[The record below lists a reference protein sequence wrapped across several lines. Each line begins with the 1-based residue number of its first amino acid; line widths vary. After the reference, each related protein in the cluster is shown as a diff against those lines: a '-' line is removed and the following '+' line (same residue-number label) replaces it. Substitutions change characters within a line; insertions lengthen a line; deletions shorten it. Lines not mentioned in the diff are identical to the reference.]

1 MIVLIGVANAG
12 QMFSRIETDQKLLK
26 AVLKRLM
33 IVLRSKFFFVIALAT
48 LSNLSFSQI
57 DQSKGSFEDKF
68 RQLDEVFP
76 SPNLNRPP
84 TGEPGPSYWQQRAD
98 YKIKI
103 KLDELNRS
111 VQGSEVITYKN
122 NSPLKL
128 NYVWLQL
135 DQNIFDKDSINNLT
149 RPWWGGNESIDFST
163 LRRQNFMDNFD
174 GGFQELSIKINGKEA
189 QVNLVGTH
197 VRINLDAPLNSGE
210 SIELEIDWAYALV
223 EENAV
228 RARNGY
234 ESFEDGND
242 IFLLAQWYP
251 RITVFSD
258 YEGWHNKEFIGNGE
272 FTLEFGDFEV
282 DITVPADHI
291 VAATGTLQNQDDVLN
306 SIQKRRM
313 KKAEKSSKPIF
324 IVTPDEAFDNEL
336 EKSTEYKTW
345 SFKAE
350 NVRDFAWAS
359 SRKFIWD
366 AAGYKQNSEENP
378 LVMAMSFQNSKENP
392 LVMAMSFYPNE
403 GEPLWSKY
411 STEAVMHTMEVYSK
425 YSFDYPYPTAQSVN
439 GPVGGMEYPMITFN
453 GPRTELE
460 DDGSRTYSRSEK
472 EFLIGVV
479 IHEIGHIYFP
489 MIVNSDERQWTW
501 MDEGL
506 NTFLQYLAEQ
516 EWNINYRSDRGEPRW
531 ITDYMSSSNQVPIMT
546 NSESLLQFGN
556 NSYAK
561 PATALVVLRE
571 TILGRELF
579 DQAFREYSQRWK
591 FKRPT
596 PYDFFR
602 TMEEASGVD
611 LDWFWRGWFYSTDH
625 VDIALDNIH
634 IASLDTLDPQIDLAK
649 DRIDFQKEPE
659 ILHDN
664 RNEAAGIV
672 TRVKSRPELL
682 DVYDEY
688 DEFTPSDREMRDY
701 EEILDDLYDRNDSD
715 PEWKKKALVE
725 ALAKEEDYYIFEFT
739 NKGGLIMPIPLEL
752 TYENGEK
759 ELIRIPVEIWR
770 KNPNRTLWLK
780 RSKVKITQAV
790 IDPYWEIGDTEI
802 ENNYYPTRLIP
813 ARLKPRASRSNP
825 KNLMQDLLNRN
836 KKITSHN

>member
-1 MIVLIGVANAG
+1 MMKI
-12 QMFSRIETDQKLLK
+12 K
-26 AVLKRLM
+26 
-33 IVLRSKFFFVIALAT
+33 SKFFLFFIFAGFT
-48 LSNLSFSQI
+48 NLSFAAI

-76 SPNLNRPP
+76 SPNLSRPA
-84 TGEPGPSYWQQRAD
+84 TGEPGPMYWQQRAD
-98 YKIKI
+98 YKIQI
-103 KLDELNRS
+103 KLNEDTRS
-111 VQGSEVITYKN
+111 VEGSETITYTN
-122 NSPLKL
+122 NSPLTLK
-128 NYVWLQL
+128 YIWLQL
-135 DQNIFDKDSINNLT
+135 DQNIFAKESINNLT
-149 RPWWGGNESIDFST
+149 RPWGGGDSSVDFST
-163 LRRQNFMDNFD
+163 LRRQNFMDKFE
-174 GGFQELSIKINGKEA
+174 GGFQELSIKINNKSPDT
-189 QVNLVGTH
+189 NLVGTH
-197 VRINLDAPLNSGE
+197 VRINLEQPLKPGE
-210 SIELEIDWAYALV
+210 STSLDIEWAYALV

-234 ESFEDGND
+234 ETFEDGND
-242 IFLLAQWYP
+242 IFLMAQWYP
-251 RITVFSD
+251 RVTVFSD

-282 DITVPADHI
+282 DISVPSDH
-291 VAATGTLQNQDDVLN
+291 VVSATGVLLNENDVL
-306 SIQKRRM
+306 SPIQKKRM
-313 KKAEKSSKPIF
+313 KQARKSEKPIF
-324 IVTPDEAFDNEL
+324 IITPDEAYDNEL
-336 EKSTEYKTW
+336 EKSTDYKTW
-345 SFKAE
+345 SFRAE

-366 AAGYKQNSEENP
+366 AAGYKQD
-378 LVMAMSFQNSKENP
+378 SKENP
-392 LVMAMSFYPNE
+392 LVMAMSFYPKE

-411 STEAVMHTMEVYSK
+411 STEAVMHTMKVYSK

-460 DDGSRTYSRSEK
+460 DDGTRTYSRSEK

-479 IHEIGHIYFP
+479 IHEVGHIYYP

-506 NTFLQYLAEQ
+506 NTFVQYLAEQ
-516 EWNINYRSDRGEPRW
+516 EWDINYRSDRGEPRW
-531 ITDYMSSSNQVPIMT
+531 MTEFMSSSYQVPIMT

-556 NSYAK
+556 NAYGK

-579 DQAFREYSQRWK
+579 DQAFREYSVRWK

-625 VDIALDNIH
+625 VDIALNNIH
-634 IASLDTLDPQIDLAK
+634 LASLDTLDPQINLAK
-649 DRIDFQKEPE
+649 DRVDFENEPL
-659 ILHDN
+659 ILHDQ
-664 RNEAAGIV
+664 RNEAAKIE
-672 TRVKSRPELL
+672 TRVTERPELL
-682 DVYDEY
+682 DIYNEY
-688 DEFTPSDREMRDY
+688 DEFTPSDREMGDSK
-701 EEILDDLYDRNDSD
+701 EILEDLYDKNDSD

-725 ALAKEEDYYIFEFT
+725 AIEKDEGYYIFEFS
-739 NKGGLIMPIPLEL
+739 NKGGLVMPIPLEI
-752 TYENGEK
+752 TYEDGTK

-770 KNPNRTLWLK
+770 KNSKKTKWLK
-780 RSKVKITQAV
+780 RSKLKITQAV
-790 IDPYWEIGDTEI
+790 IDPYWEIGDTQI

-825 KNLMQDLLNRN
+825 KNLMQDLLKRN
-836 KKITSHN
+836 QEISSHN

>member
-1 MIVLIGVANAG
+1 MA
-12 QMFSRIETDQKLLK
+12 QKLLK
-26 AVLKRLM
+26 ERLKKLM
-33 IVLRSKFFFVIALAT
+33 IKAINKIFISIFL
-48 LSNLSFSQI
+48 LSFIQLSSAEI
-57 DQSKGSFEDKF
+57 DQSKGLFEDKF
-68 RQLDEVFP
+68 RQLDESFP
-76 SPNLNRPP
+76 SPNLSRPA
-84 TGEPGPSYWQQRAD
+84 TGEPGPDYWQQRAD

-103 KLDELNRS
+103 KLDETSRS
-111 VQGSEVITYKN
+111 VSGTETIKYTN
-122 NSPLKL
+122 NSPLTL
-128 NYVWLQL
+128 NYIWIQL
-135 DQNIFDKDSINNLT
+135 DQNIFKQDSINNLT
-149 RPWWGGNESIDFST
+149 RPWWGENKSVDFST
-163 LRRQNFMDNFD
+163 LRRQNFMDNFN
-174 GGFQELSIKINGKEA
+174 GGFRDLSFKINNKVA
-189 QVNLVGTH
+189 QTFLVGTH
-197 VRINLDAPLNSGE
+197 IRLNLEKPLKPKESTEINISW
-210 SIELEIDWAYALV
+210 SYALV

-234 ESFEDGND
+234 ESFADGND

-251 RITVFSD
+251 RVTVFSD

-272 FTLEFGDFEV
+272 FTLEFGNYEV
-282 DITVPADHI
+282 EITVPSDHV
-291 VAATGTLQNQDDVLN
+291 VAATGVLINDNDVL
-306 SIQKRRM
+306 SATQKKRM
-313 KKAEKSSKPIF
+313 LKAKKSEKPIF
-324 IVTPDEAFDNEL
+324 IITPEEALKNEL
-336 EKSTEYKTW
+336 EKNTQTKTW
-345 SFKAE
+345 IFKAD
-350 NVRDFAWAS
+350 NVRDFAWTS

-366 AAGYKQNSEENP
+366 AAGFRQD
-378 LVMAMSFQNSKENP
+378 SKDNP

-411 STEAVMHTMEVYSK
+411 STEAVMHTMKVYSK
-425 YSFDYPYPTAQSVN
+425 YSFDYPYPTAQSIN

-460 DDGSRTYSRSEK
+460 EDGTRTYSRSEK

-506 NTFLQYLAEQ
+506 NTFIQYLAEK
-516 EWNINYRSDRGEPRW
+516 EWDINYRSDRGEPRW
-531 ITDYMSSSNQVPIMT
+531 ITDFMSSRNQVPIMT

-556 NSYAK
+556 NAYAK

-579 DQAFREYSQRWK
+579 DQAFKEYANRWK

-602 TMEEASGVD
+602 TMEESSGVD

-625 VDIALDNIH
+625 VDISLNNIH
-634 IASLDTLDPQIDLAK
+634 IATLDTLDPQVDLTK
-649 DRIDFQKEPE
+649 DRIDLKNEPI
-659 ILHDN
+659 ILHDQ
-664 RNEAAGIV
+664 RNETAEIE
-672 TRVKSRPELL
+672 TRVVVRPELL
-682 DVYDEY
+682 DIYDQY

-701 EEILDDLYDRNDSD
+701 KEILDDLYDKNDSD

-725 ALAKEEDYYIFEFT
+725 ALGKEEDYYIFEFS
-739 NKGGLIMPIPLEL
+739 NEGGLIMPIPLEI
-752 TYENGEK
+752 TYEDGNK

-770 KNPNRTLWLK
+770 KNPRKTKWLK
-780 RSKVKITQAV
+780 RSKIKITQAI
-790 IDPYWEIGDTEI
+790 IDPFWEIGDTEI

-825 KNLMQDLLNRN
+825 KNLMQDLLKRN
-836 KKITSHN
+836 QSLSSHN

>member
-1 MIVLIGVANAG
+1 MMKI
-12 QMFSRIETDQKLLK
+12 
-26 AVLKRLM
+26 
-33 IVLRSKFFFVIALAT
+33 RSKFFLFLVFAGFT
-48 LSNLSFSQI
+48 NLSFAAI

-76 SPNLNRPP
+76 SPNLSRPA
-84 TGEPGPSYWQQRAD
+84 TGEPGPMYWQQRAD

-103 KLDELNRS
+103 KLNEDTRS
-111 VQGSEVITYKN
+111 VEGSETITYTN
-122 NSPLKL
+122 NSPLTLK
-128 NYVWLQL
+128 YIWLQL
-135 DQNIFDKDSINNLT
+135 DQNIFAKESINNLT
-149 RPWWGGNESIDFST
+149 RPWGGGDSSVDFST
-163 LRRQNFMDNFD
+163 LRRQNFMDKFE
-174 GGFQELSIKINGKEA
+174 GGFQELSIKINNKSA
-189 QVNLVGTH
+189 DTNLVGTH
-197 VRINLDAPLNSGE
+197 VRINLDQPLKPGE
-210 SIELEIDWAYALV
+210 STSLDIEWAYALV

-234 ESFEDGND
+234 ETFEDGND
-242 IFLLAQWYP
+242 IFLMAQWYP
-251 RITVFSD
+251 RVTVFSD

-282 DITVPADHI
+282 DISVPSDH
-291 VAATGTLQNQDDVLN
+291 VVSATGVLLNENDVLN
-306 SIQKRRM
+306 PIQKKRM
-313 KKAEKSSKPIF
+313 KQARKSEKPMF
-324 IVTPDEAFDNEL
+324 IITPDEAYDNEL
-336 EKSTEYKTW
+336 EKSTDYKTW

-366 AAGYKQNSEENP
+366 AAGYKQD
-378 LVMAMSFQNSKENP
+378 SKENP
-392 LVMAMSFYPNE
+392 LVMAMSFYPKE

-411 STEAVMHTMEVYSK
+411 STEAVMHTMKVYSK

-460 DDGSRTYSRSEK
+460 DDGTRTYSRSEK

-479 IHEIGHIYFP
+479 IHEVGHIYYP

-506 NTFLQYLAEQ
+506 NTFVQYLAEQ
-516 EWNINYRSDRGEPRW
+516 EWDINYRSDRGEPRW
-531 ITDYMSSSNQVPIMT
+531 MTEFMSSTYQVPIMT

-556 NSYAK
+556 NAYGK

-579 DQAFREYSQRWK
+579 DQAFREYSVRWK

-625 VDIALDNIH
+625 VDIALNNIH
-634 IASLDTLDPQIDLAK
+634 LASLDTLDPQVNLAK
-649 DRIDFQKEPE
+649 DRVDFENEPL
-659 ILHDN
+659 ILHDQ
-664 RNEAAGIV
+664 RNEAAKIE
-672 TRVKSRPELL
+672 TRVTERPELL
-682 DVYDEY
+682 DIYNEY
-688 DEFTPSDREMRDY
+688 DEFTPSDREMRDSK
-701 EEILDDLYDRNDSD
+701 EILDDLYDKNDSD

-725 ALAKEEDYYIFEFT
+725 AIEKDEGYYIFEFS
-739 NKGGLIMPIPLEL
+739 NKGGLVMPIPLEI
-752 TYENGEK
+752 TYEDGTK

-770 KNPNRTLWLK
+770 KNSKKTKWLK
-780 RSKVKITQAV
+780 RSKLKITQAV
-790 IDPYWEIGDTEI
+790 IDPYWEIGDTQI

-825 KNLMQDLLNRN
+825 KNLMQDLLKRN
-836 KKITSHN
+836 QVISSHN

>member
-1 MIVLIGVANAG
+1 MMKI
-12 QMFSRIETDQKLLK
+12 K
-26 AVLKRLM
+26 
-33 IVLRSKFFFVIALAT
+33 SKFFLFFIFAGFT
-48 LSNLSFSQI
+48 NLSFAAI

-76 SPNLNRPP
+76 SPNLSRPA
-84 TGEPGPSYWQQRAD
+84 TGEPGPMYWQQRAD
-98 YKIKI
+98 YKIQI
-103 KLDELNRS
+103 KLNEDTRS
-111 VQGSEVITYKN
+111 VEGSETITYTN
-122 NSPLKL
+122 NSPLTLK
-128 NYVWLQL
+128 YIWLQL
-135 DQNIFDKDSINNLT
+135 DQNIFAKESINNLT
-149 RPWWGGNESIDFST
+149 RPWGGGDSSVDFST
-163 LRRQNFMDNFD
+163 LRRQNFMDKFE
-174 GGFQELSIKINGKEA
+174 GGFQELSIKINNKSPDT
-189 QVNLVGTH
+189 NLVGTH
-197 VRINLDAPLNSGE
+197 IRINLEQPLKPGE
-210 SIELEIDWAYALV
+210 STSLDIEWAYALV

-234 ESFEDGND
+234 ETFEDGND
-242 IFLLAQWYP
+242 IFLMAQWYP
-251 RITVFSD
+251 RVTVFSD

-282 DITVPADHI
+282 DISVPSDH
-291 VAATGTLQNQDDVLN
+291 VVSATGVLLNESDVL
-306 SIQKRRM
+306 SPIQKKRM
-313 KKAEKSSKPIF
+313 RQARKSEKPMF
-324 IVTPDEAFDNEL
+324 IITPDEAYDNEL
-336 EKSTEYKTW
+336 EKSTDYKTW

-366 AAGYKQNSEENP
+366 AAGYKQD
-378 LVMAMSFQNSKENP
+378 SKENP
-392 LVMAMSFYPNE
+392 LVMAMSFYPKE

-411 STEAVMHTMEVYSK
+411 STEAVMHTMKVYSK

-460 DDGSRTYSRSEK
+460 DDGTRTYSRSEK

-479 IHEIGHIYFP
+479 IHEVGHIYYP

-506 NTFLQYLAEQ
+506 NTFVQYLAEQ
-516 EWNINYRSDRGEPRW
+516 EWDINYRSDRGEPRW
-531 ITDYMSSSNQVPIMT
+531 MTEFMSSSYQVPIMT

-556 NSYAK
+556 NAYGK

-579 DQAFREYSQRWK
+579 DQAFREYSVRWK

-625 VDIALDNIH
+625 VDIALNNIH
-634 IASLDTLDPQIDLAK
+634 LASLDTLDPQINLAK
-649 DRIDFQKEPE
+649 DRVDFENEPL
-659 ILHDN
+659 ILHDQ
-664 RNEAAGIV
+664 RNEAAKIE
-672 TRVKSRPELL
+672 TRVTERPELL
-682 DVYDEY
+682 DIYNEY
-688 DEFTPSDREMRDY
+688 DEFTPSDREMIDSK
-701 EEILDDLYDRNDSD
+701 EILDDLYDKNDSD

-725 ALAKEEDYYIFEFT
+725 AIEKDEGYYIFEFS
-739 NKGGLIMPIPLEL
+739 NKGGLVMPIPLEI
-752 TYENGEK
+752 TYEDGTK

-770 KNPNRTLWLK
+770 KNSKKTKWLK
-780 RSKVKITQAV
+780 RSKLKITQAV
-790 IDPYWEIGDTEI
+790 IDPYWEIGDTQI

-825 KNLMQDLLNRN
+825 KNLMQDLLKRN
-836 KKITSHN
+836 QVLSSHN

>member
-1 MIVLIGVANAG
+1 MMKI
-12 QMFSRIETDQKLLK
+12 K
-26 AVLKRLM
+26 
-33 IVLRSKFFFVIALAT
+33 SKFFLFFIFAGFT
-48 LSNLSFSQI
+48 NLSFAAI

-76 SPNLNRPP
+76 SPNLSRPA
-84 TGEPGPSYWQQRAD
+84 TGEPGPMYWQQRAD
-98 YKIKI
+98 YKIQI
-103 KLDELNRS
+103 KLNEDTRS
-111 VQGSEVITYKN
+111 VEGSETITYTN
-122 NSPLKL
+122 NSPLTLK
-128 NYVWLQL
+128 YIWLQL
-135 DQNIFDKDSINNLT
+135 DQNIFAKESINNLT
-149 RPWWGGNESIDFST
+149 RPWGGGDSSVDFST
-163 LRRQNFMDNFD
+163 LRRQNFMDKFE
-174 GGFQELSIKINGKEA
+174 GGFQELSIKINNKSPDT
-189 QVNLVGTH
+189 NLVGTH
-197 VRINLDAPLNSGE
+197 VRINLEKPLKPGE
-210 SIELEIDWAYALV
+210 STSLDIEWAYALV

-234 ESFEDGND
+234 ETFEDGND
-242 IFLLAQWYP
+242 IFLMAQWYP
-251 RITVFSD
+251 RVTVFSD

-282 DITVPADHI
+282 DISVPFDH
-291 VAATGTLQNQDDVLN
+291 VVSATGVLLNENDVL
-306 SIQKRRM
+306 SPIQKKRM
-313 KKAEKSSKPIF
+313 KQARKSEKPMF
-324 IVTPDEAFDNEL
+324 IITPDEAYDNEL
-336 EKSTEYKTW
+336 EKSTDYKTW

-366 AAGYKQNSEENP
+366 AAGYKQD
-378 LVMAMSFQNSKENP
+378 SKENP
-392 LVMAMSFYPNE
+392 LVMAMSFYPKE

-411 STEAVMHTMEVYSK
+411 STEAVMHTMKVYSK

-460 DDGSRTYSRSEK
+460 DDGTRTYSRSEK

-479 IHEIGHIYFP
+479 IHEVGHIYYP

-506 NTFLQYLAEQ
+506 NTFVQYLAEQ
-516 EWNINYRSDRGEPRW
+516 EWDINYRSDRGEPRW
-531 ITDYMSSSNQVPIMT
+531 MTEFMSSSYQVPIMT

-556 NSYAK
+556 NAYGK

-579 DQAFREYSQRWK
+579 DQAFREYSVRWK

-625 VDIALDNIH
+625 VDIALNNIH
-634 IASLDTLDPQIDLAK
+634 LASLDTLDPQINLAK
-649 DRIDFQKEPE
+649 DRVDFENEPL
-659 ILHDN
+659 ILHDQ
-664 RNEAAGIV
+664 RNEAAKIE
-672 TRVKSRPELL
+672 TRVTERPELL
-682 DVYDEY
+682 DIYNEY
-688 DEFTPSDREMRDY
+688 DEFTPSDREMGDSK
-701 EEILDDLYDRNDSD
+701 EILEDLYDKNDSD

-725 ALAKEEDYYIFEFT
+725 AIEKDEGYYIFEFS
-739 NKGGLIMPIPLEL
+739 NKGGLVMPIPLEI
-752 TYENGEK
+752 TYEDGTK

-770 KNPNRTLWLK
+770 KNSKKTKWLK
-780 RSKVKITQAV
+780 RSKLKITQAV
-790 IDPYWEIGDTEI
+790 IDPYWEIGDTQI

-825 KNLMQDLLNRN
+825 KNLMQDLLKRN
-836 KKITSHN
+836 QVLSSHN

>member
-1 MIVLIGVANAG
+1 MMKI
-12 QMFSRIETDQKLLK
+12 K
-26 AVLKRLM
+26 
-33 IVLRSKFFFVIALAT
+33 SKFFLFFIFAGFT
-48 LSNLSFSQI
+48 NLSFAAI

-76 SPNLNRPP
+76 SPNLSRPA
-84 TGEPGPSYWQQRAD
+84 TGEPGPMYWQQRAD
-98 YKIKI
+98 YKIQI
-103 KLDELNRS
+103 KLNEDTRS
-111 VQGSEVITYKN
+111 VKGSETITYTN
-122 NSPLKL
+122 NSPLTLK
-128 NYVWLQL
+128 YIWLQL
-135 DQNIFDKDSINNLT
+135 DQNIFAKESINNLT
-149 RPWWGGNESIDFST
+149 RPWGGGDSSVDFST
-163 LRRQNFMDNFD
+163 LRRQNFMDKFE
-174 GGFQELSIKINGKEA
+174 GGFQELSIKINNKSPDT
-189 QVNLVGTH
+189 NLVGTH
-197 VRINLDAPLNSGE
+197 VRINLEQPLKPGE
-210 SIELEIDWAYALV
+210 STSLDIEWAYALV

-234 ESFEDGND
+234 ETFEDGND
-242 IFLLAQWYP
+242 IFLMAQWYP
-251 RITVFSD
+251 RVTVFSD

-282 DITVPADHI
+282 DISVPSDH
-291 VAATGTLQNQDDVLN
+291 VVSATGVLLNESDVL
-306 SIQKRRM
+306 SPIQKKRM
-313 KKAEKSSKPIF
+313 RQARKSEKPMF
-324 IVTPDEAFDNEL
+324 IITPDEAYDNEL
-336 EKSTEYKTW
+336 EKSTDYKTW

-366 AAGYKQNSEENP
+366 AAGYKQD
-378 LVMAMSFQNSKENP
+378 SKENP
-392 LVMAMSFYPNE
+392 LVMAMSFYPKE

-411 STEAVMHTMEVYSK
+411 STEAVMHTMKVYSK

-460 DDGSRTYSRSEK
+460 DDGTRTYSRSEK

-479 IHEIGHIYFP
+479 IHEVGHIYYP

-506 NTFLQYLAEQ
+506 NTFVQYLAEQ
-516 EWNINYRSDRGEPRW
+516 EWDINYRSDRGEPRW
-531 ITDYMSSSNQVPIMT
+531 MTEFMSSSYQVPIMT

-556 NSYAK
+556 NAYGK

-579 DQAFREYSQRWK
+579 DQAFREYSVRWK

-625 VDIALDNIH
+625 VDIALNNIH
-634 IASLDTLDPQIDLAK
+634 LASLDTLDPQINLAK
-649 DRIDFQKEPE
+649 DRVDFENEPL
-659 ILHDN
+659 ILHDQ
-664 RNEAAGIV
+664 RNEAAKIE
-672 TRVKSRPELL
+672 TRVTERPELL
-682 DVYDEY
+682 DIYNEY
-688 DEFTPSDREMRDY
+688 DEFTPSDREMGDSK
-701 EEILDDLYDRNDSD
+701 EILEDLYDKNDSD

-725 ALAKEEDYYIFEFT
+725 AIEKDEGYYIFEFS
-739 NKGGLIMPIPLEL
+739 NKGGLVMPIPLEI
-752 TYENGEK
+752 TYEDGTK

-770 KNPNRTLWLK
+770 KNSKQTKWLK
-780 RSKVKITQAV
+780 RSKLKITQAV
-790 IDPYWEIGDTEI
+790 IDPYWEIGDTQI

-825 KNLMQDLLNRN
+825 KNLMQDLLKRN
-836 KKITSHN
+836 QVLSSHN

>member
-1 MIVLIGVANAG
+1 MMKI
-12 QMFSRIETDQKLLK
+12 K
-26 AVLKRLM
+26 
-33 IVLRSKFFFVIALAT
+33 SKFFLFFIFAGFT
-48 LSNLSFSQI
+48 NLSFAAI

-76 SPNLNRPP
+76 SPNLSRPA
-84 TGEPGPSYWQQRAD
+84 TGEPGPMYWQQRAD
-98 YKIKI
+98 YKIQI
-103 KLDELNRS
+103 KLNEDTRS
-111 VQGSEVITYKN
+111 VEGSETITYTN
-122 NSPLKL
+122 NSPLTLK
-128 NYVWLQL
+128 YIWLQL
-135 DQNIFDKDSINNLT
+135 DQNIFAKESINNLT
-149 RPWWGGNESIDFST
+149 RPWGGGDSSVDFST
-163 LRRQNFMDNFD
+163 LRRQNFMDKFE
-174 GGFQELSIKINGKEA
+174 GGFQELSIKINNKSPDT
-189 QVNLVGTH
+189 NLVGTH
-197 VRINLDAPLNSGE
+197 VRINLEKPLKPGE
-210 SIELEIDWAYALV
+210 STSLDIEWAYALV

-234 ESFEDGND
+234 ETFEDGND
-242 IFLLAQWYP
+242 IFLMAQWYP
-251 RITVFSD
+251 RVTVFSD

-282 DITVPADHI
+282 DISVPSDH
-291 VAATGTLQNQDDVLN
+291 VVSATGVLLNESDVL
-306 SIQKRRM
+306 SPIQKKRM
-313 KKAEKSSKPIF
+313 RQARKSEKPMF
-324 IVTPDEAFDNEL
+324 IITPDEAYDNEL
-336 EKSTEYKTW
+336 EKSTDYKTW

-366 AAGYKQNSEENP
+366 AAGYKQD
-378 LVMAMSFQNSKENP
+378 SKENP
-392 LVMAMSFYPNE
+392 LVMAMSFYPKE

-411 STEAVMHTMEVYSK
+411 STEAVMHTMKVYSK

-460 DDGSRTYSRSEK
+460 DDGTRTYSRSEK

-479 IHEIGHIYFP
+479 IHEVGHIYYP

-506 NTFLQYLAEQ
+506 NTFVQYLAEQ
-516 EWNINYRSDRGEPRW
+516 EWDINYRSDRGEPRW
-531 ITDYMSSSNQVPIMT
+531 MTEFMSSSYQVPIMT

-556 NSYAK
+556 NAYGK

-579 DQAFREYSQRWK
+579 DQAFREYSVRWK

-625 VDIALDNIH
+625 VDIALNNIH
-634 IASLDTLDPQIDLAK
+634 LASLDTLDPQVNLAK
-649 DRIDFQKEPE
+649 DRVDFENEPL
-659 ILHDN
+659 ILHDQ
-664 RNEAAGIV
+664 RNEAAKIE
-672 TRVKSRPELL
+672 TRVTERPELL
-682 DVYDEY
+682 DIYNEY
-688 DEFTPSDREMRDY
+688 DEFTPSDREMRDSK
-701 EEILDDLYDRNDSD
+701 EILEDLYDKNDSD

-725 ALAKEEDYYIFEFT
+725 AIEKDEGYYIFEFS
-739 NKGGLIMPIPLEL
+739 NKGGLVMPIPLEI
-752 TYENGEK
+752 TYEDGTK

-770 KNPNRTLWLK
+770 KNSKKTKWLK
-780 RSKVKITQAV
+780 RSKLKITQAV
-790 IDPYWEIGDTEI
+790 IDPYWEIGDTQI

-825 KNLMQDLLNRN
+825 KNLMQDLLKRN
-836 KKITSHN
+836 QVLSSHN

>member
-1 MIVLIGVANAG
+1 MMKI
-12 QMFSRIETDQKLLK
+12 K
-26 AVLKRLM
+26 
-33 IVLRSKFFFVIALAT
+33 SKFFLFFIFAGFT
-48 LSNLSFSQI
+48 NLSFAAI

-76 SPNLNRPP
+76 SPNLSRPA
-84 TGEPGPSYWQQRAD
+84 TGEPGPMYWQQRAD
-98 YKIKI
+98 YKIQI
-103 KLDELNRS
+103 KLNEDTRS
-111 VQGSEVITYKN
+111 VEGSETITYTN
-122 NSPLKL
+122 NSPLTLK
-128 NYVWLQL
+128 YIWLQL
-135 DQNIFDKDSINNLT
+135 DQNIFAKESINNLT
-149 RPWWGGNESIDFST
+149 RPWGGGDSSVDFST
-163 LRRQNFMDNFD
+163 LRRQNFMDKFE
-174 GGFQELSIKINGKEA
+174 GGFQELSIKINNKSA
-189 QVNLVGTH
+189 DTNLVGTH
-197 VRINLDAPLNSGE
+197 VRINLEKPLKPGE
-210 SIELEIDWAYALV
+210 STSLDIEWAYALV

-234 ESFEDGND
+234 ETFEDGND
-242 IFLLAQWYP
+242 IFLMAQWYP
-251 RITVFSD
+251 RVTVFSD

-282 DITVPADHI
+282 DISVPSDH
-291 VAATGTLQNQDDVLN
+291 VVSATGVLLNENDVLN
-306 SIQKRRM
+306 PIQKKRM
-313 KKAEKSSKPIF
+313 KQARKSEKPMF
-324 IVTPDEAFDNEL
+324 IITPDEAYDNEL
-336 EKSTEYKTW
+336 EKSTDYKTW

-366 AAGYKQNSEENP
+366 AAGYKQD
-378 LVMAMSFQNSKENP
+378 SKENP
-392 LVMAMSFYPNE
+392 LVMAMSFYPKE

-411 STEAVMHTMEVYSK
+411 STEAVMHTMKVYSK

-460 DDGSRTYSRSEK
+460 DDGTRTYSRSEK

-479 IHEIGHIYFP
+479 IHEVGHIYYP

-506 NTFLQYLAEQ
+506 NTFVQYLAEQ
-516 EWNINYRSDRGEPRW
+516 EWDINYRSDRGEPRW
-531 ITDYMSSSNQVPIMT
+531 MTEFMSSSYQVPIMT

-556 NSYAK
+556 NAYGK

-579 DQAFREYSQRWK
+579 DQAFREYSVRWK

-625 VDIALDNIH
+625 VDIALNNIH
-634 IASLDTLDPQIDLAK
+634 LASLDTLDPQVNLAK
-649 DRIDFQKEPE
+649 DRVDFENEPL
-659 ILHDN
+659 ILHDQ
-664 RNEAAGIV
+664 RNEAAKIE
-672 TRVKSRPELL
+672 TRVTERPELL
-682 DVYDEY
+682 DIYNEY
-688 DEFTPSDREMRDY
+688 DEFTPSDREMRDSK
-701 EEILDDLYDRNDSD
+701 EVLDDLYDKNDSD

-725 ALAKEEDYYIFEFT
+725 AIEKDEDYYIFEFS
-739 NKGGLIMPIPLEL
+739 NKGGLVMPIPLEI
-752 TYENGEK
+752 TYEDGTK
-759 ELIRIPVEIWR
+759 ELIRIPVEVWR
-770 KNPNRTLWLK
+770 KNSNKTKWLK
-780 RSKVKITQAV
+780 RSKLKITQAV
-790 IDPYWEIGDTEI
+790 IDPYWEIGDTQI

-825 KNLMQDLLNRN
+825 KNLMQDLLKRN
-836 KKITSHN
+836 QVLSSHN

>member
-1 MIVLIGVANAG
+1 MKI
-12 QMFSRIETDQKLLK
+12 K
-26 AVLKRLM
+26 
-33 IVLRSKFFFVIALAT
+33 SKFFLFFIFAGFT
-48 LSNLSFSQI
+48 NLSFAAI

-76 SPNLNRPP
+76 SPNLSRPA
-84 TGEPGPSYWQQRAD
+84 TGEPGPMYWQQRAD
-98 YKIKI
+98 YKIQI
-103 KLDELNRS
+103 KLNEDTRS
-111 VQGSEVITYKN
+111 VEGSETITYTN
-122 NSPLKL
+122 NSPLTLK
-128 NYVWLQL
+128 YIWLQL
-135 DQNIFDKDSINNLT
+135 DQNIFAKESINNLT
-149 RPWWGGNESIDFST
+149 RPWGGGDSSVDFST
-163 LRRQNFMDNFD
+163 LRRQNFMDKFE
-174 GGFQELSIKINGKEA
+174 GGFQELSIKINNKSPDT
-189 QVNLVGTH
+189 NLVGTH
-197 VRINLDAPLNSGE
+197 IRINLEQPLKPGE
-210 SIELEIDWAYALV
+210 STSLDIEWAYALV

-234 ESFEDGND
+234 ETFEDGND
-242 IFLLAQWYP
+242 IFLMAQWYP
-251 RITVFSD
+251 RVTVFSD

-282 DITVPADHI
+282 DISVPSDH
-291 VAATGTLQNQDDVLN
+291 VVSATGVLLNESDVL
-306 SIQKRRM
+306 SPIQKKRM
-313 KKAEKSSKPIF
+313 RQARKSEKPMF
-324 IVTPDEAFDNEL
+324 IITPDEAYDNEL
-336 EKSTEYKTW
+336 EKSTDYKTW

-366 AAGYKQNSEENP
+366 AAGYKQD
-378 LVMAMSFQNSKENP
+378 SKENP
-392 LVMAMSFYPNE
+392 LVMAMSFYPKE

-411 STEAVMHTMEVYSK
+411 STEAVMHTMKVYSK

-460 DDGSRTYSRSEK
+460 DDGTRTYSRSEK

-479 IHEIGHIYFP
+479 IHEVGHIYYP

-506 NTFLQYLAEQ
+506 NTFVQYLAEQ
-516 EWNINYRSDRGEPRW
+516 EWDINYRSDRGEPRW
-531 ITDYMSSSNQVPIMT
+531 MTEFMSSSYQVPIMT

-556 NSYAK
+556 NAYGK

-579 DQAFREYSQRWK
+579 DQAFREYSVRWK

-625 VDIALDNIH
+625 VDIALNNIH
-634 IASLDTLDPQIDLAK
+634 LASLDTLDPQINLAK
-649 DRIDFQKEPE
+649 DRVDFENEPL
-659 ILHDN
+659 ILHDQ
-664 RNEAAGIV
+664 RNEAAKIE
-672 TRVKSRPELL
+672 TRVTERPELL
-682 DVYDEY
+682 DIYNEY
-688 DEFTPSDREMRDY
+688 DEFTPSDREMRDSK
-701 EEILDDLYDRNDSD
+701 EILEDLYDKNDSD

-725 ALAKEEDYYIFEFT
+725 AIEKDEQYYIFEFS
-739 NKGGLIMPIPLEL
+739 NKGGLVMPIPLEI
-752 TYENGEK
+752 TYEDGTK

-770 KNPNRTLWLK
+770 KNSKKTKWLK
-780 RSKVKITQAV
+780 RSKLKITQAV
-790 IDPYWEIGDTEI
+790 IDPYWEIGDTQI

-825 KNLMQDLLNRN
+825 KNLMQDLLKRN
-836 KKITSHN
+836 QVLSSHN

>member
-1 MIVLIGVANAG
+1 MMKI
-12 QMFSRIETDQKLLK
+12 K
-26 AVLKRLM
+26 
-33 IVLRSKFFFVIALAT
+33 SKFFLFFIFAGFT
-48 LSNLSFSQI
+48 NLSFAAI

-76 SPNLNRPP
+76 SPNLSRPA
-84 TGEPGPSYWQQRAD
+84 TGEPGPMYWQQRAD
-98 YKIKI
+98 YKIQI
-103 KLDELNRS
+103 KLNEDTRS
-111 VQGSEVITYKN
+111 VEGSETITYTN
-122 NSPLKL
+122 NSPLTLK
-128 NYVWLQL
+128 YIWLQL
-135 DQNIFDKDSINNLT
+135 DQNIFAKESINNLT
-149 RPWWGGNESIDFST
+149 RPWGGGDSSVDFST
-163 LRRQNFMDNFD
+163 LRRQNFMDKFE
-174 GGFQELSIKINGKEA
+174 GGFQELSIKINNKSPDT
-189 QVNLVGTH
+189 NLVGTH
-197 VRINLDAPLNSGE
+197 VRINLEQPLKPGE
-210 SIELEIDWAYALV
+210 STSLDIEWAYALV

-234 ESFEDGND
+234 ETFEDGND
-242 IFLLAQWYP
+242 IFLMAQWYP
-251 RITVFSD
+251 RVTVFSD

-282 DITVPADHI
+282 DISVPSDH
-291 VAATGTLQNQDDVLN
+291 VVSATGVLLNENDVL
-306 SIQKRRM
+306 SPIQKKRM
-313 KKAEKSSKPIF
+313 KQARKSEKPMF
-324 IVTPDEAFDNEL
+324 IITPDEAYDNEL
-336 EKSTEYKTW
+336 EKSTDYKTW

-366 AAGYKQNSEENP
+366 AAGYKQD
-378 LVMAMSFQNSKENP
+378 SKENP
-392 LVMAMSFYPNE
+392 LVMAMSFYPKE

-411 STEAVMHTMEVYSK
+411 STEAVMHTMKVYSK

-460 DDGSRTYSRSEK
+460 DDGTRTYSRSEK

-479 IHEIGHIYFP
+479 IHEVGHIYYP

-506 NTFLQYLAEQ
+506 NTFVQYLAEQ
-516 EWNINYRSDRGEPRW
+516 EWDINYRSDRGEPRW
-531 ITDYMSSSNQVPIMT
+531 MTEFMSSSYQVPIMT

-556 NSYAK
+556 NAYGK

-579 DQAFREYSQRWK
+579 DQAFREYSVRWK

-625 VDIALDNIH
+625 VDIALNNIH
-634 IASLDTLDPQIDLAK
+634 LASLDTLDPQINLAK
-649 DRIDFQKEPE
+649 DRVDFENEPL
-659 ILHDN
+659 ILHDQ
-664 RNEAAGIV
+664 RNEAAKIE
-672 TRVKSRPELL
+672 TRVTERPELL
-682 DVYDEY
+682 DIYNEY
-688 DEFTPSDREMRDY
+688 DEFTPSDREMRDSK
-701 EEILDDLYDRNDSD
+701 EILEDLYDKNDSD

-725 ALAKEEDYYIFEFT
+725 AIEKDEGYYIFEFS
-739 NKGGLIMPIPLEL
+739 NKGGLVMPIPLEI
-752 TYENGEK
+752 TYEDGTK

-770 KNPNRTLWLK
+770 KNSKKTKWLK
-780 RSKVKITQAV
+780 RSKLKITQAV
-790 IDPYWEIGDTEI
+790 IDPYWEIGDTQI

-825 KNLMQDLLNRN
+825 KNLMQDLLKRN
-836 KKITSHN
+836 QVLSSHN

>member
-1 MIVLIGVANAG
+1 MMKI
-12 QMFSRIETDQKLLK
+12 
-26 AVLKRLM
+26 
-33 IVLRSKFFFVIALAT
+33 RSKFFLFLIFAGFI
-48 LSNLSFSQI
+48 NLSFAAI

-76 SPNLNRPP
+76 SPNLSRPA
-84 TGEPGPSYWQQRAD
+84 TGEPGPMYWQQRAD
-98 YKIKI
+98 YKIQI
-103 KLDELNRS
+103 KLNEDTRS
-111 VQGSEVITYKN
+111 VEGSETITYTN
-122 NSPLKL
+122 NSPLTLK
-128 NYVWLQL
+128 YIWLQL
-135 DQNIFDKDSINNLT
+135 DQNIFAKESINNLT
-149 RPWWGGNESIDFST
+149 RPWGGGDSSVDFST
-163 LRRQNFMDNFD
+163 LRRQNFMDKFE
-174 GGFQELSIKINGKEA
+174 GGFQELSIKINNKSA
-189 QVNLVGTH
+189 DTNLVGTH
-197 VRINLDAPLNSGE
+197 VRINLDQPLKPGE
-210 SIELEIDWAYALV
+210 STSLDIEWAYALV

-234 ESFEDGND
+234 ETFEDGND
-242 IFLLAQWYP
+242 IFLMAQWYP
-251 RITVFSD
+251 RVTVFSD

-282 DITVPADHI
+282 DISVPSDH
-291 VAATGTLQNQDDVLN
+291 VVSATGVLLNENDVL
-306 SIQKRRM
+306 SPIQKKRM
-313 KKAEKSSKPIF
+313 KQARKSEKPMF
-324 IVTPDEAFDNEL
+324 IITPDEAYDNEL
-336 EKSTEYKTW
+336 EKSTDYKTW

-366 AAGYKQNSEENP
+366 AAGYKQD
-378 LVMAMSFQNSKENP
+378 SKETP
-392 LVMAMSFYPNE
+392 LVMAMSFYPKE

-411 STEAVMHTMEVYSK
+411 STEAVMHTMKVYSK

-460 DDGSRTYSRSEK
+460 DDGTRTYSRSEK

-479 IHEIGHIYFP
+479 IHEVGHIYYP

-506 NTFLQYLAEQ
+506 NTFVQYLAEQ
-516 EWNINYRSDRGEPRW
+516 EWDINYRSDRGEPRW
-531 ITDYMSSSNQVPIMT
+531 MTEFMSSSYQVPIMT

-556 NSYAK
+556 NAYGK

-579 DQAFREYSQRWK
+579 DQAFREYSVRWK

-625 VDIALDNIH
+625 VDIALNNIH
-634 IASLDTLDPQIDLAK
+634 LASLDTLDPQVNLAK
-649 DRIDFQKEPE
+649 DRVDFENEPL
-659 ILHDN
+659 ILHDQ
-664 RNEAAGIV
+664 RNEAAKIE
-672 TRVKSRPELL
+672 TRVTERPELL
-682 DVYDEY
+682 DIYNEY
-688 DEFTPSDREMRDY
+688 DEFTPSDREMRDSK
-701 EEILDDLYDRNDSD
+701 EVLDDLYDKNDSD

-725 ALAKEEDYYIFEFT
+725 AIEKNEDYYIFEFS
-739 NKGGLIMPIPLEL
+739 NKGGLVMPIPLEI
-752 TYENGEK
+752 TYEDGAK
-759 ELIRIPVEIWR
+759 ELIRIPVEVWR
-770 KNPNRTLWLK
+770 KNSKKTKWLK
-780 RSKVKITQAV
+780 RSKLKITQAV
-790 IDPYWEIGDTEI
+790 IDPYWEIGDTQI

-825 KNLMQDLLNRN
+825 KNLMQDLLKRN
-836 KKITSHN
+836 QVISSHN

>member
-1 MIVLIGVANAG
+1 MK
-12 QMFSRIETDQKLLK
+12 TK
-26 AVLKRLM
+26 
-33 IVLRSKFFFVIALAT
+33 SKFFLFFIFAGFT
-48 LSNLSFSQI
+48 NLSFAAI

-76 SPNLNRPP
+76 TPNLSRPS
-84 TGEPGPSYWQQRAD
+84 TGEPGPMYWQQRAD
-98 YKIKI
+98 YKIQI
-103 KLDELNRS
+103 KLNEDTRS
-111 VQGSEVITYKN
+111 VKGSETITYTN
-122 NSPLKL
+122 NSPLTLK
-128 NYVWLQL
+128 YIWLQL
-135 DQNIFDKDSINNLT
+135 DQNIFAKESINNLT
-149 RPWWGGNESIDFST
+149 RPWGGGDSSVDFST
-163 LRRQNFMDNFD
+163 LRRQNFMDKFE
-174 GGFQELSIKINGKEA
+174 GGFQELSIKINNKSPDT
-189 QVNLVGTH
+189 NLVGTH
-197 VRINLDAPLNSGE
+197 VRINLEQPLKPGE
-210 SIELEIDWAYALV
+210 STSLDIEWAYALV

-234 ESFEDGND
+234 ETFEDGND
-242 IFLLAQWYP
+242 IFLMAQWYP
-251 RITVFSD
+251 RVTVFSD

-282 DITVPADHI
+282 DISVPSDH
-291 VAATGTLQNQDDVLN
+291 VVSATGILLNENDVL
-306 SIQKRRM
+306 SPVQKKRM
-313 KKAEKSSKPIF
+313 KQARKSEKPMF
-324 IVTPDEAFDNEL
+324 IITPDEAYDNEL
-336 EKSTEYKTW
+336 EKSTDYKTW

-366 AAGYKQNSEENP
+366 AAGYKQD
-378 LVMAMSFQNSKENP
+378 SKENP
-392 LVMAMSFYPNE
+392 LVMAMSFYPKE

-411 STEAVMHTMEVYSK
+411 STEAVMHTMKVYSK

-460 DDGSRTYSRSEK
+460 DDGTRTYSRSEK

-479 IHEIGHIYFP
+479 IHEVGHIYYP

-506 NTFLQYLAEQ
+506 NTFVQYLAEQ
-516 EWNINYRSDRGEPRW
+516 EWDMNYRSDRGEPRW
-531 ITDYMSSSNQVPIMT
+531 MTEFMSSSYQVPIMT

-556 NSYAK
+556 NAYGK

-579 DQAFREYSQRWK
+579 DQAFREYSVRWK

-625 VDIALDNIH
+625 VDIALNNIH
-634 IASLDTLDPQIDLAK
+634 LASLDTLDPQVNLAK
-649 DRIDFQKEPE
+649 DRVDFENEPL
-659 ILHDN
+659 ILHDQ
-664 RNEAAGIV
+664 RNEAAKIE
-672 TRVKSRPELL
+672 TRVTERPELL
-682 DVYDEY
+682 DIYNEY
-688 DEFTPSDREMRDY
+688 DEFTPSDREMKDSK
-701 EEILDDLYDRNDSD
+701 EILEDLYDKNDSD
-715 PEWKKKALVE
+715 PEWKKKALVDAIE
-725 ALAKEEDYYIFEFT
+725 KDEGYYIFEFS
-739 NKGGLIMPIPLEL
+739 NKGGLVMPIPLEI
-752 TYENGEK
+752 TYEDGTK

-770 KNPNRTLWLK
+770 KNSKKTKWLK
-780 RSKVKITQAV
+780 RSKLKITQAV
-790 IDPYWEIGDTEI
+790 IDPYWEIGDTQI

-825 KNLMQDLLNRN
+825 KNLMQDLLKRN
-836 KKITSHN
+836 QVLSSHN

>member
-1 MIVLIGVANAG
+1 MK
-12 QMFSRIETDQKLLK
+12 TK
-26 AVLKRLM
+26 
-33 IVLRSKFFFVIALAT
+33 SKFFLFFIFAGFT
-48 LSNLSFSQI
+48 NLSFAAI

-76 SPNLNRPP
+76 TPNLSRPS
-84 TGEPGPSYWQQRAD
+84 TGEPGPMYWQQRAD
-98 YKIKI
+98 YKIQI
-103 KLDELNRS
+103 KLNEDTRS
-111 VQGSEVITYKN
+111 VEGSETITYTN
-122 NSPLKL
+122 NSPLTLK
-128 NYVWLQL
+128 YIWLQL
-135 DQNIFDKDSINNLT
+135 DQNIFAKESINNLT
-149 RPWWGGNESIDFST
+149 RPWGGGDSSVDFST
-163 LRRQNFMDNFD
+163 LRRQNFMDKFE
-174 GGFQELSIKINGKEA
+174 GGFQELSIKINNKSPDT
-189 QVNLVGTH
+189 NLVGTH
-197 VRINLDAPLNSGE
+197 VRINLEQPLKSGE
-210 SIELEIDWAYALV
+210 STSLDIEWAYALV

-234 ESFEDGND
+234 ETFEDGND
-242 IFLLAQWYP
+242 IFLMAQWYP
-251 RITVFSD
+251 RVTVFSD

-282 DITVPADHI
+282 DISVPSDH
-291 VAATGTLQNQDDVLN
+291 VVSATGVLLNENDVL
-306 SIQKRRM
+306 SPIQKKRM
-313 KKAEKSSKPIF
+313 KQARKSEKPMF
-324 IVTPDEAFDNEL
+324 IITPDEAYDNEL
-336 EKSTEYKTW
+336 EKSTDYKTW

-366 AAGYKQNSEENP
+366 AAGYKQD
-378 LVMAMSFQNSKENP
+378 SKETP
-392 LVMAMSFYPNE
+392 LVMAMSFYPKE

-411 STEAVMHTMEVYSK
+411 STEAVMHTMKVYSK

-460 DDGSRTYSRSEK
+460 DDGTRTYSRSEK

-479 IHEIGHIYFP
+479 IHEVGHIYYP

-506 NTFLQYLAEQ
+506 NTFVQYLAEQ
-516 EWNINYRSDRGEPRW
+516 EWDINYRSDRGEPRW
-531 ITDYMSSSNQVPIMT
+531 MTEFMSSSDQVPIMT

-556 NSYAK
+556 NAYGK

-579 DQAFREYSQRWK
+579 DQAFREYSVRWK

-625 VDIALDNIH
+625 VDIVLNNIH
-634 IASLDTLDPQIDLAK
+634 LASLDTLDPQVNLDK
-649 DRIDFQKEPE
+649 DRVDFENEPL
-659 ILHDN
+659 ILHDQ
-664 RNEAAGIV
+664 RNEAAKIE
-672 TRVKSRPELL
+672 TRVTERPELL
-682 DVYDEY
+682 DIYNEY
-688 DEFTPSDREMRDY
+688 DEFTPSDREMRDSK
-701 EEILDDLYDRNDSD
+701 EILEDLYDKNDSD
-715 PEWKKKALVE
+715 PEWKKKALVDAIE
-725 ALAKEEDYYIFEFT
+725 KDEGYYIFEFS
-739 NKGGLIMPIPLEL
+739 NKGGLVMPIPLEI
-752 TYENGEK
+752 TYEDGTK

-770 KNPNRTLWLK
+770 KNSKKTKWLK
-780 RSKVKITQAV
+780 RSKLKITQAV
-790 IDPYWEIGDTEI
+790 IDPYWEIGDTQI

-825 KNLMQDLLNRN
+825 KNLMQDLLKRN
-836 KKITSHN
+836 QVLSSHN

>member
-1 MIVLIGVANAG
+1 MMKI
-12 QMFSRIETDQKLLK
+12 K
-26 AVLKRLM
+26 
-33 IVLRSKFFFVIALAT
+33 SKFFLFFIFAGFT
-48 LSNLSFSQI
+48 NLSFAAI

-76 SPNLNRPP
+76 SPNLSRPA
-84 TGEPGPSYWQQRAD
+84 TGEPGPMYWQQRAD
-98 YKIKI
+98 YKIQI
-103 KLDELNRS
+103 KLNEDTRS
-111 VQGSEVITYKN
+111 VEGSETITYTN
-122 NSPLKL
+122 NSPLTLK
-128 NYVWLQL
+128 YIWLQL
-135 DQNIFDKDSINNLT
+135 DQNIFAKESINNLT
-149 RPWWGGNESIDFST
+149 RPWGGGDSSVDFST
-163 LRRQNFMDNFD
+163 LRRQNFMDKFE
-174 GGFQELSIKINGKEA
+174 GGFQKLSIKINNKSPNT
-189 QVNLVGTH
+189 NLVGTH
-197 VRINLDAPLNSGE
+197 VRINLEKPLKPGE
-210 SIELEIDWAYALV
+210 STSLDIEWAYALV

-234 ESFEDGND
+234 ETFEDGND
-242 IFLLAQWYP
+242 IFLMAQWYP
-251 RITVFSD
+251 RVTVFSD

-282 DITVPADHI
+282 DISVPSDH
-291 VAATGTLQNQDDVLN
+291 VVSATGVLLNENDVL
-306 SIQKRRM
+306 SPIQKKRM
-313 KKAEKSSKPIF
+313 KQARKSEKPMF
-324 IVTPDEAFDNEL
+324 IITPDEAYDNEL
-336 EKSTEYKTW
+336 EKSTDYKTW

-366 AAGYKQNSEENP
+366 AAGYKQD
-378 LVMAMSFQNSKENP
+378 SKENP
-392 LVMAMSFYPNE
+392 LVMAMSFYPKE

-411 STEAVMHTMEVYSK
+411 STEAVMHTMKVYSK

-460 DDGSRTYSRSEK
+460 DDGTRTYSRSEK

-479 IHEIGHIYFP
+479 IHEVGHIYYP

-506 NTFLQYLAEQ
+506 NTFVQYLAEQ
-516 EWNINYRSDRGEPRW
+516 EWDINYRSDRGEPRW
-531 ITDYMSSSNQVPIMT
+531 MTEFMSSSYQVPIMT

-556 NSYAK
+556 NAYGK

-579 DQAFREYSQRWK
+579 DQAFREYSVRWK

-625 VDIALDNIH
+625 VDIALNNIH
-634 IASLDTLDPQIDLAK
+634 LASLDTLDPQINLAK
-649 DRIDFQKEPE
+649 DRVDFENEPL
-659 ILHDN
+659 ILHDQ
-664 RNEAAGIV
+664 RNEAAKIE
-672 TRVKSRPELL
+672 TRVTERPELL
-682 DVYDEY
+682 DIYNEY
-688 DEFTPSDREMRDY
+688 DEFTPSDREMRDSK
-701 EEILDDLYDRNDSD
+701 EILEDLYDKNDSD

-725 ALAKEEDYYIFEFT
+725 AIEKDEGYYIFEFS
-739 NKGGLIMPIPLEL
+739 NKGGLVMPIPLEI
-752 TYENGEK
+752 TYEDGTK

-770 KNPNRTLWLK
+770 KNSKKTKWLK
-780 RSKVKITQAV
+780 RSKLKITQAV
-790 IDPYWEIGDTEI
+790 IDPYWEIGDTQI

-825 KNLMQDLLNRN
+825 KNLMQDLLKRN
-836 KKITSHN
+836 QVLSSHN

>member
-1 MIVLIGVANAG
+1 M
-12 QMFSRIETDQKLLK
+12 KLK
-26 AVLKRLM
+26 N
-33 IVLRSKFFFVIALAT
+33 KFFLLFVLASFANLAT
-48 LSNLSFSQI
+48 SAV

-68 RQLDEVFP
+68 RQLNEAFP
-76 SPNLNRPP
+76 SPNLARPA
-84 TGEPGPSYWQQRAD
+84 TGEPGPTYWQQRAD
-98 YKIKI
+98 YKIQI
-103 KLDELNRS
+103 KLNEESRS
-111 VQGSEVITYKN
+111 VEGSETITYTN
-122 NSPLKL
+122 NSPLILK
-128 NYVWLQL
+128 YIWLQL
-135 DQNIFDKDSINNLT
+135 DQNIFAKESINNLT
-149 RPWWGGNESIDFST
+149 RPWQGGESSVDFST
-163 LRRQNFMDNFD
+163 LRRQNFMDSFE
-174 GGFQELSIKINGKEA
+174 GGFQELSIKINNKVAET
-189 QVNLVGTH
+189 NLVGTH
-197 VRINLDAPLNSGE
+197 VRINLEQPLDSGE
-210 SIELEIDWAYALV
+210 STKLNINWSYALV

-234 ESFEDGND
+234 ETFEDGND

-251 RITVFSD
+251 RVTVFSD

-282 DITVPADHI
+282 DISVPSDH
-291 VAATGTLQNQDDVLN
+291 VVSATGVLLNENDVL
-306 SIQKRRM
+306 SLQQKKRLKQARKS
-313 KKAEKSSKPIF
+313 KKPMF
-324 IVTPDEAFDNEL
+324 IITPEEAYENEL
-336 EKSTEYKTW
+336 EKSTDYKTW

-366 AAGYKQNSEENP
+366 AAGYKQD
-378 LVMAMSFQNSKENP
+378 SKENP
-392 LVMAMSFYPNE
+392 LVMAMSFYPKE

-411 STEAVMHTMEVYSK
+411 STEAVMHTMKVYSK

-460 DDGSRTYSRSEK
+460 DDGTRTYSRSEK

-479 IHEIGHIYFP
+479 IHEVGHIYFP

-516 EWNINYRSDRGEPRW
+516 EWDINYRSDRGEPRW
-531 ITDYMSSSNQVPIMT
+531 LTDFMSSSYQVPIMT

-556 NSYAK
+556 NAYAK
-561 PATALVVLRE
+561 PATALVLLRE

-579 DQAFREYSQRWK
+579 DQAFREYSTRWK

-625 VDIALDNIH
+625 VDIALNNIH
-634 IASLDTLDPQIDLAK
+634 LASLDTLDPQVNLAK
-649 DRIDFQKEPE
+649 DRVDFENEPL
-659 ILHDN
+659 ILHDE
-664 RNEAAGIV
+664 RNQVADIE
-672 TRVKSRPELL
+672 TRVTERPELL
-682 DVYDEY
+682 DIYDEY
-688 DEFTPSDREMRDY
+688 DEFTPSDREMKDSQ
-701 EEILDDLYDRNDSD
+701 EMLDDLYDKNNSD

-725 ALAKEEDYYIFEFT
+725 AIEKDEGYYIFEFS
-739 NKGGLIMPIPLEL
+739 NEGGLIMPIPLEL
-752 TYENGEK
+752 TYEDGTK
-759 ELIRIPVEIWR
+759 ELIRIPVEVWR
-770 KNPNRTLWLK
+770 KNPHRTKWLK
-780 RSKVKITQAV
+780 RSKLKITQAI

-802 ENNYYPTRLIP
+802 ENNYYPTRFVP
-813 ARLKPRASRSNP
+813 SRLKPRASRSNP
-825 KNLMQDLLNRN
+825 KNLMQDLLKRN
-836 KKITSHN
+836 QVISSHN

>member
-1 MIVLIGVANAG
+1 MMKI
-12 QMFSRIETDQKLLK
+12 K
-26 AVLKRLM
+26 
-33 IVLRSKFFFVIALAT
+33 SKFFLFFIFAGFT
-48 LSNLSFSQI
+48 NLSFAAI

-76 SPNLNRPP
+76 SPNLSRPA
-84 TGEPGPSYWQQRAD
+84 TGEPGPMYWQQRAD
-98 YKIKI
+98 YKIQI
-103 KLDELNRS
+103 KLNEDTRS
-111 VQGSEVITYKN
+111 VEGSETITYTN
-122 NSPLKL
+122 NSPLTLK
-128 NYVWLQL
+128 YIWLQL
-135 DQNIFDKDSINNLT
+135 DQNIFAKESINNLT
-149 RPWWGGNESIDFST
+149 RPWGGGDSSVDFST
-163 LRRQNFMDNFD
+163 LRRQNFMDKFE
-174 GGFQELSIKINGKEA
+174 GGFQELSIKINNKSPDT
-189 QVNLVGTH
+189 NLVGTH
-197 VRINLDAPLNSGE
+197 VRINLEQPLKPGE
-210 SIELEIDWAYALV
+210 STSLDIEWAYALV

-234 ESFEDGND
+234 ETFEDGND
-242 IFLLAQWYP
+242 IFLMAQWYP
-251 RITVFSD
+251 RVTVFSD

-282 DITVPADHI
+282 DISVPSDH
-291 VAATGTLQNQDDVLN
+291 VVSATGVLLNENDVL
-306 SIQKRRM
+306 SPIQKKRM
-313 KKAEKSSKPIF
+313 KQARKSEKPMF
-324 IVTPDEAFDNEL
+324 IITPDEAYDNEL
-336 EKSTEYKTW
+336 EKSTDYKTW

-366 AAGYKQNSEENP
+366 AAGYKQD
-378 LVMAMSFQNSKENP
+378 SKENP
-392 LVMAMSFYPNE
+392 LVMAMSFYPKE

-411 STEAVMHTMEVYSK
+411 STEAVMHTMKVYSK

-460 DDGSRTYSRSEK
+460 DDGTRTYSRSEK

-479 IHEIGHIYFP
+479 IHEVGHIYYP

-506 NTFLQYLAEQ
+506 NTFVQYLAEQ
-516 EWNINYRSDRGEPRW
+516 EWDINYRSDRGEPRW
-531 ITDYMSSSNQVPIMT
+531 MTEFMSSSYQVPIMT

-556 NSYAK
+556 NAYGK

-579 DQAFREYSQRWK
+579 DQAFREYSVRWK

-625 VDIALDNIH
+625 VDIALNNIH
-634 IASLDTLDPQIDLAK
+634 LASLDTLDPQVNLAK
-649 DRIDFQKEPE
+649 DRVDFENEPL
-659 ILHDN
+659 ILHDQ
-664 RNEAAGIV
+664 RNEAAKIE
-672 TRVKSRPELL
+672 TRVTERPELL
-682 DVYDEY
+682 DIYNEY
-688 DEFTPSDREMRDY
+688 DEFTPSDREMRDSK
-701 EEILDDLYDRNDSD
+701 EILEDLYDKNDSD

-725 ALAKEEDYYIFEFT
+725 AIEKDEGYYIFEFS
-739 NKGGLIMPIPLEL
+739 NKGGLVMPIPLEI
-752 TYENGEK
+752 TYEDGTK

-770 KNPNRTLWLK
+770 KNSKKTKWLK
-780 RSKVKITQAV
+780 RSKLKITQAV
-790 IDPYWEIGDTEI
+790 IDPYWEIGDTQI
-802 ENNYYPTRLIP
+802 ENNYYPTRFIP

-825 KNLMQDLLNRN
+825 KNLMQDLLKRN
-836 KKITSHN
+836 QVLSSHN

>member
-1 MIVLIGVANAG
+1 MMKI
-12 QMFSRIETDQKLLK
+12 K
-26 AVLKRLM
+26 
-33 IVLRSKFFFVIALAT
+33 SKFFLFFIFAGFT
-48 LSNLSFSQI
+48 NLSFAAI

-76 SPNLNRPP
+76 SPNLSRPA
-84 TGEPGPSYWQQRAD
+84 TGEPGPMYWQQRAD
-98 YKIKI
+98 YKIQI
-103 KLDELNRS
+103 KLNEDTRS
-111 VQGSEVITYKN
+111 VKGSETITYTN
-122 NSPLKL
+122 NSPLTLK
-128 NYVWLQL
+128 YIWLQL
-135 DQNIFDKDSINNLT
+135 DQNIFAKESINNLT
-149 RPWWGGNESIDFST
+149 RPWGGGDSSVDFST
-163 LRRQNFMDNFD
+163 LRRQNFMDKFE
-174 GGFQELSIKINGKEA
+174 GGFQELSIKINNKSPDT
-189 QVNLVGTH
+189 NLVGTH
-197 VRINLDAPLNSGE
+197 VRINLEQPLKPGE
-210 SIELEIDWAYALV
+210 STSLDIEWAYALV

-234 ESFEDGND
+234 ETFEDGND
-242 IFLLAQWYP
+242 IFLMAQWYP
-251 RITVFSD
+251 RVTVFSD

-282 DITVPADHI
+282 DISVPSDH
-291 VAATGTLQNQDDVLN
+291 VVSATGVLLNENDVL
-306 SIQKRRM
+306 SPIQKKRM
-313 KKAEKSSKPIF
+313 KQARKSEKPMF
-324 IVTPDEAFDNEL
+324 IITPDEAYDNEL
-336 EKSTEYKTW
+336 EKSTDYKTW

-366 AAGYKQNSEENP
+366 AAGYKQD
-378 LVMAMSFQNSKENP
+378 SKENP
-392 LVMAMSFYPNE
+392 LVMAMSFYPKE

-411 STEAVMHTMEVYSK
+411 STEAVMHTMKVYSK

-460 DDGSRTYSRSEK
+460 DDGTRTYSRSEK

-479 IHEIGHIYFP
+479 IHEVGHIYYP

-506 NTFLQYLAEQ
+506 NTFVQYLAEQ
-516 EWNINYRSDRGEPRW
+516 EWDINYRSDRGEPRW
-531 ITDYMSSSNQVPIMT
+531 MTEFMSSSYQVPIMT

-556 NSYAK
+556 NAYGK

-579 DQAFREYSQRWK
+579 DQAFREYSVRWK

-625 VDIALDNIH
+625 VDIALNNIH
-634 IASLDTLDPQIDLAK
+634 LASLDTLDPQINLAK
-649 DRIDFQKEPE
+649 DRVDFENEPL
-659 ILHDN
+659 ILHDQ
-664 RNEAAGIV
+664 RNEAAKIE
-672 TRVKSRPELL
+672 TRVTERPELL
-682 DVYDEY
+682 DIYNEY
-688 DEFTPSDREMRDY
+688 DEFTPSDREMRDSK
-701 EEILDDLYDRNDSD
+701 EILEDLYDKNDSD

-725 ALAKEEDYYIFEFT
+725 AIEKDEGYYIFEFS
-739 NKGGLIMPIPLEL
+739 NKGGLVMPIPLEI
-752 TYENGEK
+752 TYEDGTK

-770 KNPNRTLWLK
+770 KNSKKTKWLK
-780 RSKVKITQAV
+780 RSKLKITQAV
-790 IDPYWEIGDTEI
+790 IDPYWEIGDTQI

-825 KNLMQDLLNRN
+825 KNLMQDLLKRN
-836 KKITSHN
+836 QVLSSHN

>member
-1 MIVLIGVANAG
+1 MMKI
-12 QMFSRIETDQKLLK
+12 K
-26 AVLKRLM
+26 
-33 IVLRSKFFFVIALAT
+33 SKFFLFFIFAGFT
-48 LSNLSFSQI
+48 NLSFAAI

-76 SPNLNRPP
+76 SPNLSRPA
-84 TGEPGPSYWQQRAD
+84 TGEPGPMYWQQRAD
-98 YKIKI
+98 YKIQI
-103 KLDELNRS
+103 KLNEDTRS
-111 VQGSEVITYKN
+111 VKGSETITYTN
-122 NSPLKL
+122 NSPLTLK
-128 NYVWLQL
+128 YIWLQL
-135 DQNIFDKDSINNLT
+135 DQNIFAKESINNLT
-149 RPWWGGNESIDFST
+149 RPWGGGDSSVDFST
-163 LRRQNFMDNFD
+163 LRRQNFMDKFE
-174 GGFQELSIKINGKEA
+174 GGFQELSIKINNKSPDT
-189 QVNLVGTH
+189 NLVGTH
-197 VRINLDAPLNSGE
+197 VRINLEKPLKPGE
-210 SIELEIDWAYALV
+210 STSLDIEWAYALV

-234 ESFEDGND
+234 ETFEDGND
-242 IFLLAQWYP
+242 IFLMAQWYP
-251 RITVFSD
+251 RVTVFSD

-282 DITVPADHI
+282 DISVPSDH
-291 VAATGTLQNQDDVLN
+291 VVSATGVLLNENDVL
-306 SIQKRRM
+306 SPIQKKRM
-313 KKAEKSSKPIF
+313 RQARKSEKPMF
-324 IVTPDEAFDNEL
+324 IITPDEAYDNEL
-336 EKSTEYKTW
+336 EKSTDYKTW

-366 AAGYKQNSEENP
+366 AAGYKQD
-378 LVMAMSFQNSKENP
+378 SKENP
-392 LVMAMSFYPNE
+392 LVMAMSFYPKE

-411 STEAVMHTMEVYSK
+411 STEAVMHTMKVYSK

-460 DDGSRTYSRSEK
+460 DDGTRTYSRSEK

-479 IHEIGHIYFP
+479 IHEVGHIYYP

-506 NTFLQYLAEQ
+506 NTFVQYLAEQ
-516 EWNINYRSDRGEPRW
+516 EWDINYRSDRGEPRW
-531 ITDYMSSSNQVPIMT
+531 MTEFMSSSYQVPIMT

-556 NSYAK
+556 NAYGK

-579 DQAFREYSQRWK
+579 DQAFREYSVRWK

-625 VDIALDNIH
+625 VDIALNNIH
-634 IASLDTLDPQIDLAK
+634 LASLDTLDPQINLAK
-649 DRIDFQKEPE
+649 DRVDFENEPL
-659 ILHDN
+659 ILHDQ
-664 RNEAAGIV
+664 RNEAAKIE
-672 TRVKSRPELL
+672 TRVTERPELL
-682 DVYDEY
+682 DIYNEY
-688 DEFTPSDREMRDY
+688 DEFTPSDREMGDSK
-701 EEILDDLYDRNDSD
+701 EILEDLYDKNDSD

-725 ALAKEEDYYIFEFT
+725 AIEKDEGYYIFEFS
-739 NKGGLIMPIPLEL
+739 NKGGLVMPIPLEI
-752 TYENGEK
+752 TYEDGTK

-770 KNPNRTLWLK
+770 KNSKKTKWLK
-780 RSKVKITQAV
+780 RSKLKITQAV
-790 IDPYWEIGDTEI
+790 IDPYWEIGDTQI

-825 KNLMQDLLNRN
+825 KNLMQDLLKRN
-836 KKITSHN
+836 QVLSSHN

>member
-1 MIVLIGVANAG
+1 MK
-12 QMFSRIETDQKLLK
+12 TK
-26 AVLKRLM
+26 
-33 IVLRSKFFFVIALAT
+33 SKFFLFFIFAGFT
-48 LSNLSFSQI
+48 NLSFAAI

-76 SPNLNRPP
+76 TPNLSRPS
-84 TGEPGPSYWQQRAD
+84 TGEPGPMYWQQRAD
-98 YKIKI
+98 YKIQI
-103 KLDELNRS
+103 KLNEDTRS
-111 VQGSEVITYKN
+111 VEGSETITYTN
-122 NSPLKL
+122 NSPLTLK
-128 NYVWLQL
+128 YIWLQL
-135 DQNIFDKDSINNLT
+135 DQNIFAKESINNLT
-149 RPWWGGNESIDFST
+149 RPWGGGDSSVDFST
-163 LRRQNFMDNFD
+163 LRRQNFMDKFE
-174 GGFQELSIKINGKEA
+174 GGFQELSIKINNKSPDT
-189 QVNLVGTH
+189 NLVGTH
-197 VRINLDAPLNSGE
+197 VRINLEQPLKPGE
-210 SIELEIDWAYALV
+210 STSLDIEWAYALV

-234 ESFEDGND
+234 ETFEDGND
-242 IFLLAQWYP
+242 IFLMAQWYP
-251 RITVFSD
+251 RVTVFSD

-282 DITVPADHI
+282 EISVPSDH
-291 VAATGTLQNQDDVLN
+291 VVSATGILLNENDVL
-306 SIQKRRM
+306 SPVQKKRM
-313 KKAEKSSKPIF
+313 KQARKSEKPMF
-324 IVTPDEAFDNEL
+324 IITPDEAYDNEL
-336 EKSTEYKTW
+336 EKSTDYKTW

-366 AAGYKQNSEENP
+366 AAGYKQD
-378 LVMAMSFQNSKENP
+378 SKENP
-392 LVMAMSFYPNE
+392 LVMAMSFYPKE

-411 STEAVMHTMEVYSK
+411 STEAVMHTMKVYSK

-460 DDGSRTYSRSEK
+460 DDGTRTYSRSEK

-479 IHEIGHIYFP
+479 IHEVGHIYYP

-506 NTFLQYLAEQ
+506 NTFVQYLAEQ
-516 EWNINYRSDRGEPRW
+516 EWDINYRSDRGEPRW
-531 ITDYMSSSNQVPIMT
+531 MTEFMSSSYQVPIMT

-556 NSYAK
+556 NAYGK

-579 DQAFREYSQRWK
+579 DQAFREYSVRWK

-625 VDIALDNIH
+625 VDIALNNIH
-634 IASLDTLDPQIDLAK
+634 LASLDTLDPQVNLAK
-649 DRIDFQKEPE
+649 DRVDFENEPL
-659 ILHDN
+659 ILHDQ
-664 RNEAAGIV
+664 RNEAAKIE
-672 TRVKSRPELL
+672 TRVTERPELL
-682 DVYDEY
+682 DIYNEY
-688 DEFTPSDREMRDY
+688 DEFTPSDREMRDSK
-701 EEILDDLYDRNDSD
+701 EILEDLYDKNDSD
-715 PEWKKKALVE
+715 PEWKKKALVDAIE
-725 ALAKEEDYYIFEFT
+725 KDEGYYIFEFS
-739 NKGGLIMPIPLEL
+739 NKGGLVMPIPLEI
-752 TYENGEK
+752 TYEDGTK

-770 KNPNRTLWLK
+770 KNSKKTKWLK
-780 RSKVKITQAV
+780 RSKLKITQAV
-790 IDPYWEIGDTEI
+790 IDPYWEIGDTQI

-825 KNLMQDLLNRN
+825 KNLMQDLLKRN
-836 KKITSHN
+836 QVLSSHN

>member
-1 MIVLIGVANAG
+1 MMKI
-12 QMFSRIETDQKLLK
+12 K
-26 AVLKRLM
+26 
-33 IVLRSKFFFVIALAT
+33 SKFFLFFIFAGFT
-48 LSNLSFSQI
+48 NLSFAAI

-76 SPNLNRPP
+76 SPNLSRPA
-84 TGEPGPSYWQQRAD
+84 TGEPGPMYWQQRAD
-98 YKIKI
+98 YKIQI
-103 KLDELNRS
+103 KLNEDTRS
-111 VQGSEVITYKN
+111 VKGSETITYTN
-122 NSPLKL
+122 NSPLTLK
-128 NYVWLQL
+128 YIWLQL
-135 DQNIFDKDSINNLT
+135 DQNIFAKESINNLT
-149 RPWWGGNESIDFST
+149 RPWGGGDSSVDFST
-163 LRRQNFMDNFD
+163 LRRQNFMDKFE
-174 GGFQELSIKINGKEA
+174 GGFQELSIKINNKSPDT
-189 QVNLVGTH
+189 NLVGTH
-197 VRINLDAPLNSGE
+197 VRINLEKPLKPGE
-210 SIELEIDWAYALV
+210 STSLDIEWAYALV

-234 ESFEDGND
+234 ETFEDGND
-242 IFLLAQWYP
+242 IFLMAQWYP
-251 RITVFSD
+251 RVTVFSD

-282 DITVPADHI
+282 DISVPSDH
-291 VAATGTLQNQDDVLN
+291 VVSATGVLLNEKDVL
-306 SIQKRRM
+306 SPIQKKRM
-313 KKAEKSSKPIF
+313 KQARKSEKPMF
-324 IVTPDEAFDNEL
+324 IITPDEAYDNEL
-336 EKSTEYKTW
+336 EKSTDYKTW

-366 AAGYKQNSEENP
+366 AAGYKQD
-378 LVMAMSFQNSKENP
+378 SKETP
-392 LVMAMSFYPNE
+392 LVMAMSFYPKE

-411 STEAVMHTMEVYSK
+411 STEAVMHTMKVYSK

-460 DDGSRTYSRSEK
+460 DDGTRTYSRSEK

-479 IHEIGHIYFP
+479 IHEVGHIYYP

-506 NTFLQYLAEQ
+506 NTFVQYLAEQ
-516 EWNINYRSDRGEPRW
+516 EWDINYRSDRGEPRW
-531 ITDYMSSSNQVPIMT
+531 MTEFMSSSYQVPIMT

-556 NSYAK
+556 NAYGK

-579 DQAFREYSQRWK
+579 DQAFREYSVRWK

-625 VDIALDNIH
+625 VDIALNNIH
-634 IASLDTLDPQIDLAK
+634 LASLDTLDPQINLAK
-649 DRIDFQKEPE
+649 DRVDFENEPL
-659 ILHDN
+659 ILHDQ
-664 RNEAAGIV
+664 RNEAAKIE
-672 TRVKSRPELL
+672 TRVTERPELL
-682 DVYDEY
+682 DIYNEY
-688 DEFTPSDREMRDY
+688 DEFTPSDREMGDSK
-701 EEILDDLYDRNDSD
+701 EILEDLYDKNDSD

-725 ALAKEEDYYIFEFT
+725 AIEKDEGYYIFEFS
-739 NKGGLIMPIPLEL
+739 NKGGLVMPIPLEI
-752 TYENGEK
+752 TYEDGTK

-770 KNPNRTLWLK
+770 KNSKKTKWLK
-780 RSKVKITQAV
+780 RSKLKITQAV
-790 IDPYWEIGDTEI
+790 IDPYWEIGDTQI

-825 KNLMQDLLNRN
+825 KNLMQDLLKRN
-836 KKITSHN
+836 QVLSSHN

>member
-1 MIVLIGVANAG
+1 M
-12 QMFSRIETDQKLLK
+12 MKTK
-26 AVLKRLM
+26 
-33 IVLRSKFFFVIALAT
+33 SKFFLFFIFAGFT
-48 LSNLSFSQI
+48 NLSFAAI

-76 SPNLNRPP
+76 TPNLSRPA
-84 TGEPGPSYWQQRAD
+84 TGEPGPMYWQQRAD
-98 YKIKI
+98 YKIQI
-103 KLDELNRS
+103 KLNEDTRS
-111 VQGSEVITYKN
+111 VEGSETITYTN
-122 NSPLKL
+122 NSPLTLK
-128 NYVWLQL
+128 YIWLQL
-135 DQNIFDKDSINNLT
+135 DQNIFAKESINNLT
-149 RPWWGGNESIDFST
+149 RPWGGGDSSVDFST
-163 LRRQNFMDNFD
+163 LRRQNFMDKFE
-174 GGFQELSIKINGKEA
+174 GGFQELSIKINNKSPDT
-189 QVNLVGTH
+189 NLVGTH
-197 VRINLDAPLNSGE
+197 VRINLEQPLKPGE
-210 SIELEIDWAYALV
+210 STSLDIEWAYALV

-234 ESFEDGND
+234 ETFEDGND
-242 IFLLAQWYP
+242 IFLMAQWYP
-251 RITVFSD
+251 RVTVFSD

-282 DITVPADHI
+282 DISVPSDH
-291 VAATGTLQNQDDVLN
+291 VVSATGVLLNENDVL
-306 SIQKRRM
+306 SPVQKKRM
-313 KKAEKSSKPIF
+313 KQARKSEKPMF
-324 IVTPDEAFDNEL
+324 IITPDEAYDNEL
-336 EKSTEYKTW
+336 EKSTDYKTW

-366 AAGYKQNSEENP
+366 AAGYKQD
-378 LVMAMSFQNSKENP
+378 SKENP
-392 LVMAMSFYPNE
+392 LVMAMSFYPKE

-411 STEAVMHTMEVYSK
+411 STEAVMHTMKVYSK

-460 DDGSRTYSRSEK
+460 DDGTRTYSRSEK

-479 IHEIGHIYFP
+479 IHEVGHIYYP

-506 NTFLQYLAEQ
+506 NTFVQYLAEQ
-516 EWNINYRSDRGEPRW
+516 EWDINYRSDRGEPRW
-531 ITDYMSSSNQVPIMT
+531 MTEFMSSSYQVPIMT

-556 NSYAK
+556 NAYGK

-579 DQAFREYSQRWK
+579 DQAFREYSVRWK

-625 VDIALDNIH
+625 VDIALNNIH
-634 IASLDTLDPQIDLAK
+634 LASLDTLDPQVNLAK
-649 DRIDFQKEPE
+649 DRVDFENEPL
-659 ILHDN
+659 ILHDQ
-664 RNEAAGIV
+664 RNEAAKIE
-672 TRVKSRPELL
+672 TRVTERPELL
-682 DVYDEY
+682 DIYNEY
-688 DEFTPSDREMRDY
+688 DEFTPSDREMRDSK
-701 EEILDDLYDRNDSD
+701 EILEDLYDKNDSD
-715 PEWKKKALVE
+715 PEWKKKALVDAIE
-725 ALAKEEDYYIFEFT
+725 KDEGYYIFEFS
-739 NKGGLIMPIPLEL
+739 NKGGLVMPIPLEI
-752 TYENGEK
+752 TYEDGTK

-770 KNPNRTLWLK
+770 KNSKKTKWLK
-780 RSKVKITQAV
+780 RSKLKITQAV
-790 IDPYWEIGDTEI
+790 IDPYWEIGDTQI

-825 KNLMQDLLNRN
+825 KNLMQDLLKRN
-836 KKITSHN
+836 QVLSSHN

>member
-1 MIVLIGVANAG
+1 MMKI
-12 QMFSRIETDQKLLK
+12 K
-26 AVLKRLM
+26 
-33 IVLRSKFFFVIALAT
+33 SKFFLFFIFAGFT
-48 LSNLSFSQI
+48 DLSFAAI

-76 SPNLNRPP
+76 SPNLSRPA
-84 TGEPGPSYWQQRAD
+84 TGEPGPMYWQQRAD
-98 YKIKI
+98 YKIQI
-103 KLDELNRS
+103 KLNEDTRS
-111 VQGSEVITYKN
+111 VEGSETIIYTN
-122 NSPLKL
+122 NSPLTLK
-128 NYVWLQL
+128 YIWLQL
-135 DQNIFDKDSINNLT
+135 DQNIFAKESINNLT
-149 RPWWGGNESIDFST
+149 RPWGGGDSSVDFST
-163 LRRQNFMDNFD
+163 LRRQNFMDKFE
-174 GGFQELSIKINGKEA
+174 GGFQELSIKINNKSPDT
-189 QVNLVGTH
+189 NLVGTH
-197 VRINLDAPLNSGE
+197 VRINLEKPLKPGE
-210 SIELEIDWAYALV
+210 STSLDIEWAYALV

-234 ESFEDGND
+234 ETFEDGND
-242 IFLLAQWYP
+242 IFLMAQWYP
-251 RITVFSD
+251 RVTVFSD

-282 DITVPADHI
+282 DISVPSDH
-291 VAATGTLQNQDDVLN
+291 VVSATGVLLNENDVL
-306 SIQKRRM
+306 SPIQKKRM
-313 KKAEKSSKPIF
+313 RQARKSEKPMF
-324 IVTPDEAFDNEL
+324 IITPDEAYDNEL
-336 EKSTEYKTW
+336 EKSTDYKTW

-366 AAGYKQNSEENP
+366 AAGYKQD
-378 LVMAMSFQNSKENP
+378 SKENP
-392 LVMAMSFYPNE
+392 LVMAMSFYPKE

-411 STEAVMHTMEVYSK
+411 STEAVMHTMKVYSK

-460 DDGSRTYSRSEK
+460 DDGTRTYSRSEK

-479 IHEIGHIYFP
+479 IHEVGHIYYP

-506 NTFLQYLAEQ
+506 NTFVQYLAEQ
-516 EWNINYRSDRGEPRW
+516 EWDINYRSDRGEPRW
-531 ITDYMSSSNQVPIMT
+531 MTEFMSSSYQVPIMT

-556 NSYAK
+556 NAYGK

-579 DQAFREYSQRWK
+579 DQAFREYSVRWK

-625 VDIALDNIH
+625 VDIALNNIH
-634 IASLDTLDPQIDLAK
+634 LASLDTLDPQINLAK
-649 DRIDFQKEPE
+649 DRVDFENEPL
-659 ILHDN
+659 ILHDQ
-664 RNEAAGIV
+664 RNEAAKIE
-672 TRVKSRPELL
+672 TRVTERPELL
-682 DVYDEY
+682 DIYNEY
-688 DEFTPSDREMRDY
+688 DEFTPSDREMVDSK
-701 EEILDDLYDRNDSD
+701 EILEDLYDKNDSD

-725 ALAKEEDYYIFEFT
+725 AIEKDEGYYIFEFS
-739 NKGGLIMPIPLEL
+739 NKGGLVMPIPLEI
-752 TYENGEK
+752 TYEDGTK

-770 KNPNRTLWLK
+770 KNSKKTKWLK
-780 RSKVKITQAV
+780 RSKLKITQAV
-790 IDPYWEIGDTEI
+790 IDPYWEIGDTQI

-825 KNLMQDLLNRN
+825 KNLMQDLLKRN
-836 KKITSHN
+836 QVLSSHN

>member
-1 MIVLIGVANAG
+1 M
-12 QMFSRIETDQKLLK
+12 MKTK
-26 AVLKRLM
+26 
-33 IVLRSKFFFVIALAT
+33 SKFFLFFIFAGFT
-48 LSNLSFSQI
+48 NLSFAAI

-68 RQLDEVFP
+68 RQLEEVFP
-76 SPNLNRPP
+76 SPNLSRPA
-84 TGEPGPSYWQQRAD
+84 TGEPGPMYWQQRAD
-98 YKIKI
+98 YKIQI
-103 KLDELNRS
+103 KLNEDTRS
-111 VQGSEVITYKN
+111 VEGSETITYTN
-122 NSPLKL
+122 NSPLTLK
-128 NYVWLQL
+128 YIWLQL
-135 DQNIFDKDSINNLT
+135 DQNIFAKESINNLT
-149 RPWWGGNESIDFST
+149 RPWGGGDSSVDFST
-163 LRRQNFMDNFD
+163 LRRQNFMDKFE
-174 GGFQELSIKINGKEA
+174 GGFQELSIKINNKSPDT
-189 QVNLVGTH
+189 NLVGTH
-197 VRINLDAPLNSGE
+197 VRINLEQPLKPGE
-210 SIELEIDWAYALV
+210 STSLDIEWAYALV

-234 ESFEDGND
+234 ETFEDGND
-242 IFLLAQWYP
+242 IFLMAQWYP
-251 RITVFSD
+251 RVTVFSD

-282 DITVPADHI
+282 DISVPSDH
-291 VAATGTLQNQDDVLN
+291 VVSATGVLLNENDVL
-306 SIQKRRM
+306 SPVQKKRM
-313 KKAEKSSKPIF
+313 KQARKSEKPMF
-324 IVTPDEAFDNEL
+324 IITPDEAYDNEL
-336 EKSTEYKTW
+336 EKSTDYKTW

-366 AAGYKQNSEENP
+366 AAGYKQD
-378 LVMAMSFQNSKENP
+378 SKENP
-392 LVMAMSFYPNE
+392 LVMAMSFYPKE

-411 STEAVMHTMEVYSK
+411 STEAVMHTMKVYSK

-460 DDGSRTYSRSEK
+460 DDGTRTYSRSEK

-479 IHEIGHIYFP
+479 IHEVGHIYYP

-506 NTFLQYLAEQ
+506 NTFVQYLAEQ
-516 EWNINYRSDRGEPRW
+516 EWDINYRSDRGEPRW
-531 ITDYMSSSNQVPIMT
+531 MTEFMSSSYQVPIMT

-556 NSYAK
+556 NAYGK

-579 DQAFREYSQRWK
+579 DQAFREYSVRWK

-625 VDIALDNIH
+625 VDIALNNIH
-634 IASLDTLDPQIDLAK
+634 LASLDTLDPQVNLAK
-649 DRIDFQKEPE
+649 DRVDFENEPL
-659 ILHDN
+659 ILHDQ
-664 RNEAAGIV
+664 RNEAAKIE
-672 TRVKSRPELL
+672 TRVTERPELL
-682 DVYDEY
+682 DIYNEY
-688 DEFTPSDREMRDY
+688 DEFTPSDREMRDSK
-701 EEILDDLYDRNDSD
+701 EILEDLYDKNDSD
-715 PEWKKKALVE
+715 PEWKKKALVDAIE
-725 ALAKEEDYYIFEFT
+725 KDEGYYIFEFS
-739 NKGGLIMPIPLEL
+739 NKGGLVMPIPLEI
-752 TYENGEK
+752 TYEDGTK

-770 KNPNRTLWLK
+770 KNSKKTKWLK
-780 RSKVKITQAV
+780 RSKLKITQAV
-790 IDPYWEIGDTEI
+790 IDPYWEIGDTQI

-825 KNLMQDLLNRN
+825 KNLMQDLLKRN
-836 KKITSHN
+836 QVLSSHN

>member
-1 MIVLIGVANAG
+1 MIK
-12 QMFSRIETDQKLLK
+12 MK
-26 AVLKRLM
+26 
-33 IVLRSKFFFVIALAT
+33 SKFLLFFIFASFANHSLAAV
-48 LSNLSFSQI
+48 

-76 SPNLNRPP
+76 SPNLSRPA
-84 TGEPGPSYWQQRAD
+84 TGEPGPMYWQQRAD
-98 YKIKI
+98 YKIQI
-103 KLDELNRS
+103 KLNEDTRS
-111 VQGSEVITYKN
+111 VEGSETITYTN
-122 NSPLKL
+122 NSPLILK
-128 NYVWLQL
+128 YIWLQL
-135 DQNIFDKDSINNLT
+135 DQNIFAKESINNLT
-149 RPWWGGNESIDFST
+149 RPWSGGNSRVDFST
-163 LRRQNFMDNFD
+163 LRRQNFMDKFE
-174 GGFQELSIKINGKEA
+174 GGFQKLSIKINNQSPET
-189 QVNLVGTH
+189 NLVGTH
-197 VRINLDAPLNSGE
+197 VRINLQQPLEPGE
-210 SIELEIDWAYALV
+210 STAIDIEWAYALV

-234 ESFEDGND
+234 ETFEDGND

-251 RITVFSD
+251 RVTVFSD

-282 DITVPADHI
+282 DISVPSDH
-291 VAATGTLQNQDDVLN
+291 VVSATGVLVN
-306 SIQKRRM
+306 ESAVLSPIQKKRM
-313 KKAEKSSKPIF
+313 KQARKSAKPMF
-324 IVTPDEAFDNEL
+324 IITPDEAYDNEL
-336 EKSTEYKTW
+336 EKSTDYKTW

-366 AAGYKQNSEENP
+366 AAGYQ
-378 LVMAMSFQNSKENP
+378 QDSKENP
-392 LVMAMSFYPNE
+392 LVMAMSFYPKE

-411 STEAVMHTMEVYSK
+411 STEAVMHTMKVYSK

-460 DDGSRTYSRSEK
+460 DDGTRTYSRSEK

-479 IHEIGHIYFP
+479 IHEIGHIYYP

-506 NTFLQYLAEQ
+506 NTFVQYLAEQ
-516 EWNINYRSDRGEPRW
+516 EWDINYRSDRGEPRW
-531 ITDYMSSSNQVPIMT
+531 MTDFMSSSYQVPIMT

-556 NSYAK
+556 NAYGK

-579 DQAFREYSQRWK
+579 DQAFREYSVRWK

-625 VDIALDNIH
+625 VDIALNNIH
-634 IASLDTLDPQIDLAK
+634 LASLDTLDPQINLAK
-649 DRIDFQKEPE
+649 DRVDFENEPL
-659 ILHDN
+659 ILHDE
-664 RNEAAGIV
+664 RNETAKIQ
-672 TRVKSRPELL
+672 TRVTERPELL
-682 DVYDEY
+682 DIYDEY
-688 DEFTPSDREMRDY
+688 DEFTPSDREMRDSQ
-701 EEILDDLYDRNDSD
+701 EILDDLYDKNDSD
-715 PEWKKKALVE
+715 PKWKKKALVE
-725 ALAKEEDYYIFEFT
+725 AIEKNEGYYIFEFS
-739 NKGGLIMPIPLEL
+739 NKGGLIMPIPLEI
-752 TYENGEK
+752 TYEDGTK

-770 KNPNRTLWLK
+770 KNPNRTKWLK
-780 RSKVKITQAV
+780 RSKLKITQAI
-790 IDPYWEIGDTEI
+790 IDPYWEIGDTQI
-802 ENNYYPTRLIP
+802 ENNYYPSRLIP

-825 KNLMQDLLNRN
+825 KNLMQDLLKRN
-836 KKITSHN
+836 QVISSHN

>member
-1 MIVLIGVANAG
+1 MMKI
-12 QMFSRIETDQKLLK
+12 K
-26 AVLKRLM
+26 
-33 IVLRSKFFFVIALAT
+33 SKFFLFFIFAGFT
-48 LSNLSFSQI
+48 NLSFAAI

-76 SPNLNRPP
+76 TPNLSRPS
-84 TGEPGPSYWQQRAD
+84 TGEPGPMYWQQRAD
-98 YKIKI
+98 YKIQI
-103 KLDELNRS
+103 KLNEDTRS
-111 VQGSEVITYKN
+111 VEGSETITYTN
-122 NSPLKL
+122 NSPLTLK
-128 NYVWLQL
+128 YIWLQL
-135 DQNIFDKDSINNLT
+135 DQNIFAKESINNLT
-149 RPWWGGNESIDFST
+149 RPWGGGDSSVDFST
-163 LRRQNFMDNFD
+163 LRRQNFMDKFE
-174 GGFQELSIKINGKEA
+174 GGFQKLSIKINSKSPNT
-189 QVNLVGTH
+189 NLVGTH
-197 VRINLDAPLNSGE
+197 VRINLEQPLKPGE
-210 SIELEIDWAYALV
+210 STSLDIEWAYALV

-234 ESFEDGND
+234 ETFEDGND
-242 IFLLAQWYP
+242 IFLMAQWYP
-251 RITVFSD
+251 RVTVFSD

-282 DITVPADHI
+282 DISVPSDH
-291 VAATGTLQNQDDVLN
+291 VVSATGVLLNENDVL
-306 SIQKRRM
+306 SPVQKKRM
-313 KKAEKSSKPIF
+313 KQARKSEKPMF
-324 IVTPDEAFDNEL
+324 IITPDEAYDNEL
-336 EKSTEYKTW
+336 EKSTDYKTW

-366 AAGYKQNSEENP
+366 AAGYKQD
-378 LVMAMSFQNSKENP
+378 SKENP
-392 LVMAMSFYPNE
+392 LVMAMSFYPKE

-411 STEAVMHTMEVYSK
+411 STEAVMHTMKVYSK

-460 DDGSRTYSRSEK
+460 DDGTRTYSRSEK

-479 IHEIGHIYFP
+479 IHEVGHIYYP

-506 NTFLQYLAEQ
+506 NTFVQYLAEQ
-516 EWNINYRSDRGEPRW
+516 EWDINYRSDRGEPRW
-531 ITDYMSSSNQVPIMT
+531 MTEFMSSSYQVPIMT

-556 NSYAK
+556 NAYGK

-579 DQAFREYSQRWK
+579 DQAFREYSVRWK

-625 VDIALDNIH
+625 VDIALNNIH
-634 IASLDTLDPQIDLAK
+634 LASLDTLDPQVNLAK
-649 DRIDFQKEPE
+649 DRVDFENEPL
-659 ILHDN
+659 ILHDQ
-664 RNEAAGIV
+664 RNEAAKIE
-672 TRVKSRPELL
+672 TRVTERPELL
-682 DVYDEY
+682 DIYNEY
-688 DEFTPSDREMRDY
+688 DEFTPSDREMRDSK
-701 EEILDDLYDRNDSD
+701 EILEDLYDKNDSD
-715 PEWKKKALVE
+715 PEWKKKALVDAIE
-725 ALAKEEDYYIFEFT
+725 KDEGYYIFEFS
-739 NKGGLIMPIPLEL
+739 NKGGLVMPIPLEI
-752 TYENGEK
+752 TYEDGTK

-770 KNPNRTLWLK
+770 KNSKKTKWLK
-780 RSKVKITQAV
+780 RSKLKITQAV
-790 IDPYWEIGDTEI
+790 IDPYWEIGDTQI

-825 KNLMQDLLNRN
+825 KNLMQDLLKRN
-836 KKITSHN
+836 QVLSSHN

>member
-1 MIVLIGVANAG
+1 MMKI
-12 QMFSRIETDQKLLK
+12 K
-26 AVLKRLM
+26 
-33 IVLRSKFFFVIALAT
+33 SKFFLFFIFAGFT
-48 LSNLSFSQI
+48 NLSFAAI

-76 SPNLNRPP
+76 SPNLSRPA
-84 TGEPGPSYWQQRAD
+84 TGEPGPMYWQQRAD
-98 YKIKI
+98 YKIQI
-103 KLDELNRS
+103 KLNEDTRS
-111 VQGSEVITYKN
+111 VKGSETITYTN
-122 NSPLKL
+122 NSPLTLK
-128 NYVWLQL
+128 YIWLQL
-135 DQNIFDKDSINNLT
+135 DQNIFAKESINNLT
-149 RPWWGGNESIDFST
+149 RPWGGGDSSVDFST
-163 LRRQNFMDNFD
+163 LRRQNFMDKFE
-174 GGFQELSIKINGKEA
+174 GGFQELSIKINNKSPDT
-189 QVNLVGTH
+189 NLVGTH
-197 VRINLDAPLNSGE
+197 IRINLEQPLKPGE
-210 SIELEIDWAYALV
+210 STSLDIEWAYALV

-234 ESFEDGND
+234 ETFEDGND
-242 IFLLAQWYP
+242 IFLMAQWYP
-251 RITVFSD
+251 RVTVFSD

-282 DITVPADHI
+282 DISVPSDH
-291 VAATGTLQNQDDVLN
+291 VVSATGVLLNESDVL
-306 SIQKRRM
+306 SPIQKKRM
-313 KKAEKSSKPIF
+313 KQARKSEKPMF
-324 IVTPDEAFDNEL
+324 IITPDEAYDNEL
-336 EKSTEYKTW
+336 EKSTDYKTW

-366 AAGYKQNSEENP
+366 AAGYKQD
-378 LVMAMSFQNSKENP
+378 SKENP
-392 LVMAMSFYPNE
+392 LVMAMSFYPKE

-411 STEAVMHTMEVYSK
+411 STEAVMHTMKVYSK

-460 DDGSRTYSRSEK
+460 DDGTRTYSRSEK

-479 IHEIGHIYFP
+479 IHEVGHIYYP

-506 NTFLQYLAEQ
+506 NTFVQYLAEQ
-516 EWNINYRSDRGEPRW
+516 EWDINYRSDRGEPRW
-531 ITDYMSSSNQVPIMT
+531 MTEFMSSSYQVPIMT

-556 NSYAK
+556 NAYGK

-579 DQAFREYSQRWK
+579 DQAFREYSVRWK

-625 VDIALDNIH
+625 VDIALNNIH
-634 IASLDTLDPQIDLAK
+634 LASLDTLDPQINLAK
-649 DRIDFQKEPE
+649 DRVDFENEPL
-659 ILHDN
+659 ILHDQ
-664 RNEAAGIV
+664 RNEAAKIE
-672 TRVKSRPELL
+672 TRVTERPELL
-682 DVYDEY
+682 DIYNEY
-688 DEFTPSDREMRDY
+688 DEFTPSDREMGDSK
-701 EEILDDLYDRNDSD
+701 EILEDLYDKNDSD

-725 ALAKEEDYYIFEFT
+725 AIEKDEGYYIFEFS
-739 NKGGLIMPIPLEL
+739 NKGGLVMPIPLEI
-752 TYENGEK
+752 TYEDGTK

-770 KNPNRTLWLK
+770 KNSKKTKWLK
-780 RSKVKITQAV
+780 RSKLKITQAV
-790 IDPYWEIGDTEI
+790 IDPYWEIGDTQI

-825 KNLMQDLLNRN
+825 KNLMQDLLKRN
-836 KKITSHN
+836 QVLSSHN

>member
-1 MIVLIGVANAG
+1 MMKI
-12 QMFSRIETDQKLLK
+12 K
-26 AVLKRLM
+26 
-33 IVLRSKFFFVIALAT
+33 SKFFLFFIFAGFT
-48 LSNLSFSQI
+48 NLSFAAI

-76 SPNLNRPP
+76 SPNLSRPA
-84 TGEPGPSYWQQRAD
+84 TGEPGPMYWQQRAD
-98 YKIKI
+98 YKIQI
-103 KLDELNRS
+103 KLNEDTRS
-111 VQGSEVITYKN
+111 VKGSETITYTN
-122 NSPLKL
+122 NSPLTLK
-128 NYVWLQL
+128 YIWLQL
-135 DQNIFDKDSINNLT
+135 DQNIFAKESINNLT
-149 RPWWGGNESIDFST
+149 RPWGGGDSSVDFST
-163 LRRQNFMDNFD
+163 LRRQNFMDKFE
-174 GGFQELSIKINGKEA
+174 GGFQELSIKINNKSPDT
-189 QVNLVGTH
+189 NLVGTH
-197 VRINLDAPLNSGE
+197 VRINLEKPLKPGE
-210 SIELEIDWAYALV
+210 STSLDIEWAYALV

-234 ESFEDGND
+234 ETFEDGND
-242 IFLLAQWYP
+242 IFLMAQWYP
-251 RITVFSD
+251 RVTVFSD

-282 DITVPADHI
+282 DISVPSDH
-291 VAATGTLQNQDDVLN
+291 VVSATGVLLNENDVL
-306 SIQKRRM
+306 SPIQKKRM
-313 KKAEKSSKPIF
+313 KQARKSEKPMF
-324 IVTPDEAFDNEL
+324 IITPDEAYDNEL
-336 EKSTEYKTW
+336 EKSTDYKTW

-366 AAGYKQNSEENP
+366 AAGYKQD
-378 LVMAMSFQNSKENP
+378 SKENP
-392 LVMAMSFYPNE
+392 LVMAMSFYPKE

-411 STEAVMHTMEVYSK
+411 STEAVMHTMKVYSK

-460 DDGSRTYSRSEK
+460 DDGTRTYSRSEK

-479 IHEIGHIYFP
+479 IHEVGHIYYP

-506 NTFLQYLAEQ
+506 NTFVQYLAEQ
-516 EWNINYRSDRGEPRW
+516 EWDINYRSDRGEPRW
-531 ITDYMSSSNQVPIMT
+531 MTEFMSSSYQVPIMT

-556 NSYAK
+556 NAYGK

-579 DQAFREYSQRWK
+579 DQAFREYSVRWK

-625 VDIALDNIH
+625 VDIALNNIH
-634 IASLDTLDPQIDLAK
+634 LASLDTLDPQINLAK
-649 DRIDFQKEPE
+649 DRVDFENEPL
-659 ILHDN
+659 ILHDQ
-664 RNEAAGIV
+664 RNEAAKIE
-672 TRVKSRPELL
+672 TRVTERPELL
-682 DVYDEY
+682 DIYNEY
-688 DEFTPSDREMRDY
+688 DEFTPSDREMRDSK
-701 EEILDDLYDRNDSD
+701 EILEDLYDKNDSD

-725 ALAKEEDYYIFEFT
+725 AIEKDEGYYIFEFS
-739 NKGGLIMPIPLEL
+739 NKGGLVMPIPLEI
-752 TYENGEK
+752 TYEDGTK

-770 KNPNRTLWLK
+770 KNSKKTKWLK
-780 RSKVKITQAV
+780 RSKLKITQAV
-790 IDPYWEIGDTEI
+790 IDPYWEIGDTQI

-825 KNLMQDLLNRN
+825 KNLMQDLLKRN
-836 KKITSHN
+836 QVLSSHN

>member
-1 MIVLIGVANAG
+1 MK
-12 QMFSRIETDQKLLK
+12 TK
-26 AVLKRLM
+26 
-33 IVLRSKFFFVIALAT
+33 SKFFLFFIFAGFT
-48 LSNLSFSQI
+48 NLSFAAI

-76 SPNLNRPP
+76 TPNLSRPS
-84 TGEPGPSYWQQRAD
+84 TGEPGPMYWQQRAD
-98 YKIKI
+98 YKIQI
-103 KLDELNRS
+103 KLNEDTRS
-111 VQGSEVITYKN
+111 VEGSETITYTN
-122 NSPLKL
+122 NSPLTLK
-128 NYVWLQL
+128 YIWLQL
-135 DQNIFDKDSINNLT
+135 DQNIFAKESINNLT
-149 RPWWGGNESIDFST
+149 RPWGGGDSSVDFST
-163 LRRQNFMDNFD
+163 LRRQNFMDKFE
-174 GGFQELSIKINGKEA
+174 GGFQELSIKINNKSPDT
-189 QVNLVGTH
+189 NLVGTH
-197 VRINLDAPLNSGE
+197 VRINLEQPLKPGE
-210 SIELEIDWAYALV
+210 STSLDIEWAYALV

-234 ESFEDGND
+234 ETFEDGND
-242 IFLLAQWYP
+242 IFLMAQWYP
-251 RITVFSD
+251 RVTVFSD

-282 DITVPADHI
+282 DISVPSDH
-291 VAATGTLQNQDDVLN
+291 VVSATGILLNENDVL
-306 SIQKRRM
+306 SPVQKKRM
-313 KKAEKSSKPIF
+313 KQARKSEKPMF
-324 IVTPDEAFDNEL
+324 IITPDEAYDNEL
-336 EKSTEYKTW
+336 EKSTDYKTW

-366 AAGYKQNSEENP
+366 AAGYKQD
-378 LVMAMSFQNSKENP
+378 SKENP
-392 LVMAMSFYPNE
+392 LVMAMSFYPKE

-411 STEAVMHTMEVYSK
+411 STEAVMHTMKVYSK

-460 DDGSRTYSRSEK
+460 DDGTRTYSRSEK

-479 IHEIGHIYFP
+479 IHEVGHIYYP

-506 NTFLQYLAEQ
+506 NTFVQYLAEQ
-516 EWNINYRSDRGEPRW
+516 EWDINYRSDRGEPRW
-531 ITDYMSSSNQVPIMT
+531 MTEFMSSSYQVPIMT

-556 NSYAK
+556 NAYGK

-579 DQAFREYSQRWK
+579 DQAFREYSVRWK

-625 VDIALDNIH
+625 VDIALNNIH
-634 IASLDTLDPQIDLAK
+634 LASLDTLDPQVNLAK
-649 DRIDFQKEPE
+649 DRVDFENEPL
-659 ILHDN
+659 ILHDQ
-664 RNEAAGIV
+664 RNEAAKIE
-672 TRVKSRPELL
+672 TRVTERPELL
-682 DVYDEY
+682 DIYNEY
-688 DEFTPSDREMRDY
+688 DEFTPSDREMRDSK
-701 EEILDDLYDRNDSD
+701 EILEDLYDKNDSD
-715 PEWKKKALVE
+715 PEWKKKALVDAIE
-725 ALAKEEDYYIFEFT
+725 KDEGYYIFEFS
-739 NKGGLIMPIPLEL
+739 NKGGLVMPIPLEI
-752 TYENGEK
+752 TYEDGTK

-770 KNPNRTLWLK
+770 KNSKKTKWLK
-780 RSKVKITQAV
+780 RSKLKITQAV
-790 IDPYWEIGDTEI
+790 IDPYWEIGDTQI

-825 KNLMQDLLNRN
+825 KNLMQDLLKRN
-836 KKITSHN
+836 QVLSSHN

>member
-1 MIVLIGVANAG
+1 MMKI
-12 QMFSRIETDQKLLK
+12 K
-26 AVLKRLM
+26 
-33 IVLRSKFFFVIALAT
+33 SKFFLFFIFAGFT
-48 LSNLSFSQI
+48 NLSFAAI

-76 SPNLNRPP
+76 SPNLSRPA
-84 TGEPGPSYWQQRAD
+84 TGEPGPMYWQQRAD
-98 YKIKI
+98 YKIQI
-103 KLDELNRS
+103 KLNEDTRS
-111 VQGSEVITYKN
+111 VEGSETITYTN
-122 NSPLKL
+122 NSPLTLK
-128 NYVWLQL
+128 YIWLQL
-135 DQNIFDKDSINNLT
+135 DQNIFAKESINNLT
-149 RPWWGGNESIDFST
+149 RPWGGGDSSVDFST
-163 LRRQNFMDNFD
+163 LRRQNFMDEFE
-174 GGFQELSIKINGKEA
+174 GGFQELSIKINNKFA
-189 QVNLVGTH
+189 DTNLVGTH
-197 VRINLDAPLNSGE
+197 VRINLEQPLKPGE
-210 SIELEIDWAYALV
+210 STSMDIEWAYALV

-234 ESFEDGND
+234 ETFEDGND
-242 IFLLAQWYP
+242 IFLMAQWYP
-251 RITVFSD
+251 RVTVFSD

-282 DITVPADHI
+282 DISVPSDH
-291 VAATGTLQNQDDVLN
+291 VVSATGILLNENDVL
-306 SIQKRRM
+306 SPIQKKRM
-313 KKAEKSSKPIF
+313 KQARKSEKPIF
-324 IVTPDEAFDNEL
+324 IITPDEAYDNEL
-336 EKSTEYKTW
+336 EKSTDYKTW
-345 SFKAE
+345 SFRAE

-366 AAGYKQNSEENP
+366 AAGYKQD
-378 LVMAMSFQNSKENP
+378 SKENP
-392 LVMAMSFYPNE
+392 LVMAMSFYPKE

-411 STEAVMHTMEVYSK
+411 STEAVMHTMKVYSK

-460 DDGSRTYSRSEK
+460 DDGTRTYSRSEK

-479 IHEIGHIYFP
+479 IHEVGHIYYP

-506 NTFLQYLAEQ
+506 NTFVQYLAEQ
-516 EWNINYRSDRGEPRW
+516 EWDINYRSDRGEPRW
-531 ITDYMSSSNQVPIMT
+531 MTEFMSSSYQVPIMT

-556 NSYAK
+556 NAYGK

-579 DQAFREYSQRWK
+579 DQAFREYSVRWK

-625 VDIALDNIH
+625 VDIALNNIH
-634 IASLDTLDPQIDLAK
+634 LASLDTLDPQVNLAK
-649 DRIDFQKEPE
+649 DRVDFENEPL
-659 ILHDN
+659 ILHDQ
-664 RNEAAGIV
+664 RNEAAKIE
-672 TRVKSRPELL
+672 TRVTERPELL
-682 DVYDEY
+682 DIYNEY
-688 DEFTPSDREMRDY
+688 DEFTPSDREMRDSK
-701 EEILDDLYDRNDSD
+701 EILEDLYDKNDSD
-715 PEWKKKALVE
+715 PEWKKKALVDAIE
-725 ALAKEEDYYIFEFT
+725 KDEGYYIFEFS
-739 NKGGLIMPIPLEL
+739 NKGGLVMPIPLEI
-752 TYENGEK
+752 TYEDGTK

-770 KNPNRTLWLK
+770 KNSKKTKWLK
-780 RSKVKITQAV
+780 RSKLKITQAV
-790 IDPYWEIGDTEI
+790 IDPYWEIGDTQI

-825 KNLMQDLLNRN
+825 KNLMQDLLKRN
-836 KKITSHN
+836 QVISSHQ

>member
-1 MIVLIGVANAG
+1 MMKI
-12 QMFSRIETDQKLLK
+12 K
-26 AVLKRLM
+26 
-33 IVLRSKFFFVIALAT
+33 SKFFLFFIFAGFT
-48 LSNLSFSQI
+48 NLSFAAI

-76 SPNLNRPP
+76 SPNLSRPA
-84 TGEPGPSYWQQRAD
+84 TGEPGPMYWQQRAD
-98 YKIKI
+98 YKIQI
-103 KLDELNRS
+103 KLNEDTRS
-111 VQGSEVITYKN
+111 VEGSETITYTN
-122 NSPLKL
+122 NSPLTLK
-128 NYVWLQL
+128 YIWLQL
-135 DQNIFDKDSINNLT
+135 DQNIFAKESINNLT
-149 RPWWGGNESIDFST
+149 RPWGGGDSSVDFST
-163 LRRQNFMDNFD
+163 LRRQNFMDKFE
-174 GGFQELSIKINGKEA
+174 GGFQKLSIKINNKSPDT
-189 QVNLVGTH
+189 NLVGTH
-197 VRINLDAPLNSGE
+197 VRINLEKPLKPGE
-210 SIELEIDWAYALV
+210 STSLDIEWAYALV

-234 ESFEDGND
+234 ETFEDGND
-242 IFLLAQWYP
+242 IFLMAQWYP
-251 RITVFSD
+251 RVTVFSD

-282 DITVPADHI
+282 DISVPSDH
-291 VAATGTLQNQDDVLN
+291 VVSATGVLLNEDDVL
-306 SIQKRRM
+306 SPIQKKRM
-313 KKAEKSSKPIF
+313 EQARKSKKPMF
-324 IVTPDEAFDNEL
+324 IITPDEAYDNEL
-336 EKSTEYKTW
+336 EKSTDYKTW

-366 AAGYKQNSEENP
+366 AAGYKQD
-378 LVMAMSFQNSKENP
+378 SKENP
-392 LVMAMSFYPNE
+392 LVMAMSFYPKE

-411 STEAVMHTMEVYSK
+411 STEAVMHTMKVYSK

-460 DDGSRTYSRSEK
+460 DDGTRTYSRSEK

-479 IHEIGHIYFP
+479 IHEVGHIYYP

-506 NTFLQYLAEQ
+506 NTFVQYLAEQ
-516 EWNINYRSDRGEPRW
+516 EWDINYRSDRGEPRW
-531 ITDYMSSSNQVPIMT
+531 MTEFMSSSYQVPIMT

-556 NSYAK
+556 NAYGK

-579 DQAFREYSQRWK
+579 DQAFREYSVRWK

-625 VDIALDNIH
+625 VDIALNNIH
-634 IASLDTLDPQIDLAK
+634 LASLDTLDPQINLAK
-649 DRIDFQKEPE
+649 DRVDFENEPL
-659 ILHDN
+659 ILHDQ
-664 RNEAAGIV
+664 RNEAAKIE
-672 TRVKSRPELL
+672 TRVTERPELL
-682 DVYDEY
+682 DIYNEY
-688 DEFTPSDREMRDY
+688 DEFTPSDREMVDSK
-701 EEILDDLYDRNDSD
+701 EILEDLYDKNDSD

-725 ALAKEEDYYIFEFT
+725 AIEKDEGYYIFEFS
-739 NKGGLIMPIPLEL
+739 NKGGLVMPIPLEI
-752 TYENGEK
+752 TYEDGTK

-770 KNPNRTLWLK
+770 KNSKKTKWLK
-780 RSKVKITQAV
+780 RSKLKITQAV
-790 IDPYWEIGDTEI
+790 IDPYWEIGDTQI

-825 KNLMQDLLNRN
+825 KNLMQDLLKRN
-836 KKITSHN
+836 QVLSSHN

>member
-1 MIVLIGVANAG
+1 MMKI
-12 QMFSRIETDQKLLK
+12 K
-26 AVLKRLM
+26 
-33 IVLRSKFFFVIALAT
+33 SKFFLFFIFAGFT
-48 LSNLSFSQI
+48 NLSFAAI

-76 SPNLNRPP
+76 SPNLSRPA
-84 TGEPGPSYWQQRAD
+84 TGEPGPMYWQQRAD
-98 YKIKI
+98 YKIQI
-103 KLDELNRS
+103 KLNEDTRS
-111 VQGSEVITYKN
+111 VEGSETITYTN
-122 NSPLKL
+122 NSPLTLK
-128 NYVWLQL
+128 YIWLQL
-135 DQNIFDKDSINNLT
+135 DQNIFAKESINNLT
-149 RPWWGGNESIDFST
+149 RPWGGGDSSVDFST
-163 LRRQNFMDNFD
+163 LRRQNFMDKFE
-174 GGFQELSIKINGKEA
+174 GGFQELSIKINNKSPDT
-189 QVNLVGTH
+189 NLVGTH
-197 VRINLDAPLNSGE
+197 VRINLEQPLKPGE
-210 SIELEIDWAYALV
+210 STSLDIEWAYALV

-234 ESFEDGND
+234 ETFEDGND
-242 IFLLAQWYP
+242 IFLMAQWYP
-251 RITVFSD
+251 RVTVFSD

-282 DITVPADHI
+282 DISVPSDH
-291 VAATGTLQNQDDVLN
+291 VVSATGVLLNEKDVL
-306 SIQKRRM
+306 SPIQKKRM
-313 KKAEKSSKPIF
+313 KQARKSEKPMF
-324 IVTPDEAFDNEL
+324 IITPDEAYDNEL
-336 EKSTEYKTW
+336 EKSTDYKTW

-366 AAGYKQNSEENP
+366 AAGYKQD
-378 LVMAMSFQNSKENP
+378 SKENP
-392 LVMAMSFYPNE
+392 LVMAMSFYPKE

-411 STEAVMHTMEVYSK
+411 STEAVMHTMKVYSK

-460 DDGSRTYSRSEK
+460 DDGTRTYSRSEK

-479 IHEIGHIYFP
+479 IHEVGHIYYP

-506 NTFLQYLAEQ
+506 NTFVQYLAEQ
-516 EWNINYRSDRGEPRW
+516 EWDINYRSDRGEPRW
-531 ITDYMSSSNQVPIMT
+531 MTEFMSSSYQVPIMT

-556 NSYAK
+556 NAYGK

-579 DQAFREYSQRWK
+579 DQAFREYSVRWK

-625 VDIALDNIH
+625 VDIALNNIH
-634 IASLDTLDPQIDLAK
+634 LASLDTLDPQINLAK
-649 DRIDFQKEPE
+649 DRVDFENEPL
-659 ILHDN
+659 ILHDQ
-664 RNEAAGIV
+664 RNEAAKIE
-672 TRVKSRPELL
+672 TRVTERPELL
-682 DVYDEY
+682 DIYNEY
-688 DEFTPSDREMRDY
+688 DEFTPSDREMGDSK
-701 EEILDDLYDRNDSD
+701 EILEDLYDKNDSD

-725 ALAKEEDYYIFEFT
+725 AIEKDEGYYIFEFS
-739 NKGGLIMPIPLEL
+739 NKGGLVMPIPLEI
-752 TYENGEK
+752 TYEDGTK

-770 KNPNRTLWLK
+770 KNSKKTKWLK
-780 RSKVKITQAV
+780 RSKLKITQAV
-790 IDPYWEIGDTEI
+790 IDPYWEIGDTQI

-825 KNLMQDLLNRN
+825 KNLMQDLLKRN
-836 KKITSHN
+836 QVLSSHN

>member
-1 MIVLIGVANAG
+1 M
-12 QMFSRIETDQKLLK
+12 MKTK
-26 AVLKRLM
+26 
-33 IVLRSKFFFVIALAT
+33 SKFFLFFIFAGFT
-48 LSNLSFSQI
+48 NLSFAAI

-76 SPNLNRPP
+76 TPNLSRPS
-84 TGEPGPSYWQQRAD
+84 TGEPGPMYWQQRAD
-98 YKIKI
+98 YKIQI
-103 KLDELNRS
+103 KLNEDTRS
-111 VQGSEVITYKN
+111 VEGSETITYTN
-122 NSPLKL
+122 NSPLTLK
-128 NYVWLQL
+128 YIWLQL
-135 DQNIFDKDSINNLT
+135 DQNIFAKESINNLT
-149 RPWWGGNESIDFST
+149 RPWGGGDSSVDFST
-163 LRRQNFMDNFD
+163 LRRQNFMDKFE
-174 GGFQELSIKINGKEA
+174 GGFQELSIKINNKSPDT
-189 QVNLVGTH
+189 NLVGTH
-197 VRINLDAPLNSGE
+197 VRINLEQPLKPGE
-210 SIELEIDWAYALV
+210 STSLDIEWAYALV

-234 ESFEDGND
+234 ETFEDGND
-242 IFLLAQWYP
+242 IFLMAQWYP
-251 RITVFSD
+251 RVTVFSD

-282 DITVPADHI
+282 DISVPSDH
-291 VAATGTLQNQDDVLN
+291 VVSATGVLLNENDVL
-306 SIQKRRM
+306 SPVQKKRM
-313 KKAEKSSKPIF
+313 KQARKSEKPMF
-324 IVTPDEAFDNEL
+324 IITPDEAYDNEL
-336 EKSTEYKTW
+336 EKSTDYKTW

-366 AAGYKQNSEENP
+366 AAGYKQD
-378 LVMAMSFQNSKENP
+378 SKENP
-392 LVMAMSFYPNE
+392 LVMAMSFYPKE

-411 STEAVMHTMEVYSK
+411 STEAVMHTMKVYSK

-460 DDGSRTYSRSEK
+460 DDGTRTYSRSEK

-479 IHEIGHIYFP
+479 IHEVGHIYYP

-506 NTFLQYLAEQ
+506 NTFVQYLAEQ
-516 EWNINYRSDRGEPRW
+516 EWDINYRSDRGEPRW
-531 ITDYMSSSNQVPIMT
+531 MTEFMSSSYQVPIMT

-556 NSYAK
+556 NAYGK

-579 DQAFREYSQRWK
+579 DQAFREYSVRWK

-625 VDIALDNIH
+625 VDIALNNIH
-634 IASLDTLDPQIDLAK
+634 LASLDTLDPQINLAK
-649 DRIDFQKEPE
+649 DRVDFENEPL
-659 ILHDN
+659 ILHDQ
-664 RNEAAGIV
+664 RNEAAKIE
-672 TRVKSRPELL
+672 TRVTERPELL
-682 DVYDEY
+682 DIYNEY
-688 DEFTPSDREMRDY
+688 DEFTPSDREMRDSK
-701 EEILDDLYDRNDSD
+701 EILEDLYDKNDSD

-725 ALAKEEDYYIFEFT
+725 AIEKDEGYYIFEFS
-739 NKGGLIMPIPLEL
+739 NKGGLVMPIPLEI
-752 TYENGEK
+752 TYEDGTK

-770 KNPNRTLWLK
+770 KNSKKTKWLK
-780 RSKVKITQAV
+780 RSKLKITQAV
-790 IDPYWEIGDTEI
+790 IDPYWEIGDTQI

-825 KNLMQDLLNRN
+825 KNLMQDLLKRN
-836 KKITSHN
+836 QVLSSHN